1 MGRIGGAKMENVRI
15 LNRIV
20 EINIANVKY
29 ADIELS
35 GNTCF
40 VGTNNFGKTSL
51 QRAILFFY
59 SANSRGLGIAASQKT
74 FDEHYFRY
82 ENSYLI
88 YEIRTEEK
96 PFFVIVYRHNKLVF
110 RFVDAEYNPDFF
122 FNENDEALKIKEVI
136 AGFDKRGIYVSN
148 QIDTFERYRNI
159 LYGTETDKQLSKF
172 YLLKGNEKYQNIP
185 KSITNVFLSS
195 KSSVDSRF
203 IKDFIANSLTN
214 ESSSIKL
221 EQVERQLR
229 QFNEKYSDI
238 ETYLKKESQQL
249 MELIDKKYD
258 QVHMLKGAQM
268 EMADKLGSSLR
279 YAETQNETIIK
290 ASREKEEELERLAE
304 GNDEQKIR
312 LEEKQKDIR
321 EEIGYYDKS
330 IREANKKLKEY
341 KELNIEQAVEKNSE
355 RDKLQVEL
363 NIARREY
370 ESLTS
375 NVQSI
380 EMKYSSLIEQLRNDK
395 TAYINKINS
404 RTSEIFNHY
413 NELQLLQKNEY
424 NKKDN
429 ELKQKREDALLELN
443 AEVTSKQIEFN
454 ELKAEEKV
462 IRNTRFY
469 ENEIKAHEQEL
480 ADLRAINYKNKS
492 ERAIKANLVQSNQKE
507 WEALEQ
513 KLKTALSHQIQNT
526 NNEIIRVKTEI
537 KAIEDKL
544 NVQHDALYGYLEKN
558 VKDWQNTIGKVVNE
572 DLLFR
577 TDLNPSLNT
586 EKGVSL
592 YGINLQLDDVQVVS
606 KSIEGYQ
613 FEKNERLAIIRDLEE
628 SLNQYQGTNNEE
640 KMLAADKFGKQLG
653 ELKEELKVLDY
664 SLELAEKREKKL
676 IIELED
682 WKQRAS
688 KEVEESLS
696 GNKQKL
702 ALIEEEL
709 SILTKK
715 KNNLLNDFN
724 IQLDKLKAFNDERL
738 LDLKTRQEEEISEL
752 EVEKKNQ
759 VKEYEEKETQ
769 LSSEKESNF
778 KEKGVDSKEIKRI
791 DARIKEVQEALKEI
805 EQYSQLVNDYL
816 KDKRDIF
823 DKLPDFIQKKEEFV
837 KTAND
842 LTAELEE
849 LARKY
854 NIKRME
860 LNKQKRAFDE
870 ELIEFNNGINYF
882 TKNFRETPVYNK
894 YADIIE
900 RAEPKK
906 TNYSVMDLCT
916 QLLKNDSHF
925 NEEYTA
931 FQRYVN
937 EFAGK
942 FRLENHFNFIIRND
956 ATQGEYERFAQNL
969 RSFINENKIE
979 LSIAETAT
987 QIGLVTDSI
996 ATKVKELSGQKDKI
1010 QHIITLIAEDFKKA
1024 EFEESKL
1031 IEFIKIRLE
1040 DSENKVY
1047 KLLKRIQEFREE
1059 NGLVY
1064 NEGLFNTDFATHKN
1078 KEISNRAVKLLE
1090 QLRSAIKEQEQE
1102 EIRLQDL
1109 FELRFNIKEGMNETG
1124 WTHKIDSIGSTGTD
1138 ILVKAII
1145 YITLLHVFIKESSHR
1160 SSSDFKVHCIID
1172 EVGQISAHYLRELL
1186 RFAKNRNIMMI
1197 NGLPN
1202 KSGLE
1207 AHYKFTYQFRREE
1220 NNNVRIFP
1228 SIVTEVEA

>member
-1 MGRIGGAKMENVRI
+1 MENNCRI

-20 EINIANVKY
+20 EINISNVKY

-59 SANSRGLGIAASQKT
+59 SANSRGLGISASQKP
-74 FDEHYFRY
+74 FEEHYFRY

-88 YEIRTEEK
+88 YEISTEDK
-96 PFFVIVYRHNKLVF
+96 SFFVIVYRHNKIVF
-110 RFVDAEYNPDFF
+110 RFVDAPFDPDFF
-122 FNENDEALKIKEVI
+122 FTANDEAMKIKEIVS
-136 AGFDKRGIYVSN
+136 GLEKKGIYISN

-159 LYGTETDKQLSKF
+159 IFGTETDKQLSKF
-172 YLLKGNEKYQNIP
+172 HLLKGNEKYQNIP

-203 IKDFIANSLTN
+203 IKDFIANSLTTEN
-214 ESSSIKL
+214 SSIKL

-238 ETYLKKESQQL
+238 ETYLKKESVQL
-249 MELIDKKYD
+249 IELIDKKYD

-279 YAETQNETIIK
+279 FAETQNESIRE
-290 ASREKEEELERLAE
+290 ASKLKEEELVQLETTF
-304 GNDEQKIR
+304 EQTKDNI
-312 LEEKQKDIR
+312 ENKQNDIR
-321 EEIGYYDKS
+321 EEIGYYDRT
-330 IREANKKLKEY
+330 IRESNKKLKDY
-341 KELNIEQAVEKNSE
+341 KDKNIEEAVVKNQEREK
-355 RDKLQVEL
+355 LVVEM

-375 NVQSI
+375 NVASI
-380 EMKYSSLIEQLRNDK
+380 ELKYSSLIEQLRNDK
-395 TAYINKINS
+395 SAYVNKINT

-413 NELQLLQKNEY
+413 NELQLLQKNEF
-424 NKKDN
+424 NKRDA
-429 ELKQKREDALLELN
+429 ELKQKREESLIELN
-443 AEVTSKQIEFN
+443 SEATAKQIEFN
-454 ELKAEEKV
+454 QMKSEEKV
-462 IRNTRFY
+462 IRSTRFY
-469 ENEIKAHEQEL
+469 EQEIKNIENEL
-480 ADLRAINYKNKS
+480 AELRAVSYKNKS
-492 ERAIKANLVQSNQKE
+492 ERAIKQNMAQTIQRE
-507 WEALEQ
+507 WENIEI
-513 KLKTALSHQIQNT
+513 KLKTALT
-526 NNEIIRVKTEI
+526 NRVNQTNIEIINLKTEI
-537 KAIEDKL
+537 KDIEQKL
-544 NVQHDALYGYLEKN
+544 DIQNDAFYGFLEKN
-558 VKDWQNTIGKVVNE
+558 VKNWHQNIGKVVNE
-572 DLLFR
+572 KLLFR
-577 TDLNPSLNT
+577 TDISPQLKKET
-586 EKGVSL
+586 IDTL
-592 YGINLQLDDVQVVS
+592 YGISLNLEPVEIVS
-606 KSIEGYQ
+606 KSIEEYQ
-613 FEKNERLAIIRDLEE
+613 FDKNERLAQIRDLEE
-628 SLNQYQGTNNEE
+628 SLTQFQTANSEE
-640 KMLAADKFGKQLG
+640 KMLAADKYGKSLG
-653 ELKEELKVLDY
+653 EMKEDSKVLSY
-664 SLELAEKREKKL
+664 SLELSDKREQKL
-676 IIELED
+676 GAELED
-682 WKQRAS
+682 WNLKAG
-688 KEVEESLS
+688 KEIEDSLS
-696 GNKQKL
+696 GNRQRL
-702 ALIEEEL
+702 NIIEEEL
-709 SILTKK
+709 SIFNKK
-715 KNNLLNDFN
+715 KNNLIEDFN
-724 IQLDKLKAFNDERL
+724 KQLDKLKNYNDDRL
-738 LDLKTRQEEEISEL
+738 KDLKEKQETEISKI

-759 VKEYEEKETQ
+759 VKEFELKEEQ
-769 LSSEKESNF
+769 LSKEKDSNF
-778 KEKGVDSKEIKRI
+778 KKKGVDSKQIKIIEDKMKEI
-791 DARIKEVQEALKEI
+791 QLLLKDI
-805 EQYSQLVNDYL
+805 EQYSQIISDYL
-816 KDKRDIF
+816 KDKREVF
-823 DKLPDFIQKKEEFV
+823 DKLPDMIQKKEEFV
-837 KTAND
+837 KSNND
-842 LTAELEE
+842 LSIQLEDVTA
-849 LARKY
+849 KY
-854 NIKRME
+854 NLKRME
-860 LNKQKRAFDE
+860 LNKQKRTFDE
-870 ELIEFNNGINYF
+870 ELINFNNGINFY
-882 TKNFRETPVYNK
+882 TNNFRETPVYTK
-894 YADIIE
+894 YSDIIE
-900 RAEPKK
+900 RAEAKR
-906 TNYSVMDLCT
+906 TNYNILDLCT

-925 NEEYTA
+925 NEEYGA

-942 FRLENHFNFIIRND
+942 FRIDNHFNFIIRND
-956 ATQGEYERFAQNL
+956 ASQGEYERFAQNL

-1040 DSENKVY
+1040 ESDNKVY

-1064 NEGLFNTDFATHKN
+1064 NEGLFNTDFATGQKR
-1078 KEISNRAVKLLE
+1078 EISGKAVKLLE
-1090 QLRSAIKEQEQE
+1090 QLRNAIKEQEQE

-1109 FELRFNIKEGMNETG
+1109 FELKFNIKEGMNETG

-1160 SSSDFKVHCIID
+1160 SSKDFKVHCIID
-1172 EVGQISAHYLRELL
+1172 EVGQISSHYLRELL

-1207 AHYKFTYQFRREE
+1207 SHYKYTYQFRREE

>member
-1 MGRIGGAKMENVRI
+1 MENNCRI

-29 ADIELS
+29 TDLELN

-59 SANSRGLGIAASQKT
+59 SANTRGLGISSSQKP
-74 FDEHYFRY
+74 FEEHYFKF
-82 ENSYLI
+82 ENSFLI
-88 YEIRTEEK
+88 YEIRTEHK

-110 RFVDAEYNPDFF
+110 RFVDAAYNPDFF
-122 FNENDEALKIKEVI
+122 FNENDEALKIKEI
-136 AGFDKRGIYVSN
+136 LAGLDKRGIFFSQ

-195 KSSVDSRF
+195 KSSIDSRF
-203 IKDFIANSLTN
+203 IKDFIANSLTTDT
-214 ESSSIKL
+214 SSIKL
-221 EQVERQLR
+221 EQVDRQLR
-229 QFNEKYSDI
+229 QFNEKYTDI
-238 ETYLKKESQQL
+238 ETFLKKESQQL
-249 MELIDKKYD
+249 IEFIDKKYD
-258 QVHMLKGAQM
+258 QVHMLKGQQM

-279 YAETQNETIIK
+279 YAETQNETVIK
-290 ASREKEEELERLAE
+290 ASQAKQEELDKLTENYE
-304 GNDEQKIR
+304 EQKTH
-312 LEEKQKDIR
+312 LEEKQKDVR

-341 KELNIEQAVEKNSE
+341 KEKNIEAAVEKNTE
-355 RDKLQVEL
+355 REKLQVEL

-370 ESLTS
+370 ETLTS

-380 EMKYSSLIEQLRNDK
+380 EMKYSALIEQLRNDK
-395 TAYINKINS
+395 TAYINKVNS
-404 RTSEIFNHY
+404 KTSEIFNHY

-424 NKKDN
+424 SKKETD
-429 ELKQKREDALLELN
+429 LKQKREEALNELG
-443 AEVTSKQIEFN
+443 AEVTAKQIEYN

-469 ENEIKAHEQEL
+469 ENEIKAQETEL

-492 ERAIKANLVQSNQKE
+492 ELAIKTNLVQTNQKE
-507 WEALEQ
+507 WENLEN
-513 KLKTALSHQIQNT
+513 KLKTSLSNQIQKT
-526 NNEIIRVKTEI
+526 NNEIIRVKAEI

-558 VKDWQNTIGKVVNE
+558 VKDWHTTIGKVVNE

-577 TDLNPSLNT
+577 TDLNPTLTDN
-586 EKGVSL
+586 KDVSL
-592 YGINLQLDDVQVVS
+592 YGVSLKLDDVQVVS
-606 KSIEGYQ
+606 KSIEEYQ

-628 SLNQYQGTNNEE
+628 SLNQFQVSTNEE

-653 ELKEELKVLDY
+653 ELKEDIKVLSY

-676 IIELED
+676 ILELED
-682 WKQRAS
+682 WKQRANT
-688 KEVEESLS
+688 EIEEALT
-696 GNKQKL
+696 GNRQKL
-702 ALIEEEL
+702 VIVEEEL
-709 SILTKK
+709 AVLNKR
-715 KNNLLNDFN
+715 KNTLLNDFN
-724 IQLDKLKAFNDERL
+724 EQFDKLKTFSEERIA
-738 LDLKTRQEEEISEL
+738 DLKNRQETEISEL

-759 VKEYEEKETQ
+759 VKEYEEKEAQ
-769 LSSEKESNF
+769 LSSEKETNF
-778 KEKGVDSKEIKRI
+778 KAKGVDSKEIKKI
-791 DARIKEVQEALKEI
+791 DARIKELQEALKEI
-805 EQYSQLVNDYL
+805 EQYAQLVNDYL

-842 LTAELEE
+842 LTTEIEE
-849 LARKY
+849 IARKY
-854 NIKRME
+854 NVKRME
-860 LNKQKRAFDE
+860 LNKQKRAYEE

-882 TKNFRETPVYNK
+882 TKNFRETPVFNK

-942 FRLENHFNFIIRND
+942 YRLENHFNFIIRND

-969 RSFINENKIE
+969 RSFVNENKIQ

-987 QIGLVTDSI
+987 QISLVTESI

-1010 QHIITLIAEDFKKA
+1010 QHIISLIAEDFKKA

-1031 IEFIKIRLE
+1031 IEYIKIRLE
-1040 DSENKVY
+1040 DSDNKVY

-1059 NGLVY
+1059 NGLIY
-1064 NEGLFNTDFATHKN
+1064 NEGLFNTDFSTHKN
-1078 KEISNRAVKLLE
+1078 REISTRAVKLLD
-1090 QLRSAIKEQEQE
+1090 QLRTAIKEQEQE

-1109 FELRFNIKEGMNETG
+1109 FELKFNIKEGLNETG

-1186 RFAKNRNIMMI
+1186 RFAKARNIMMI

-1207 AHYKFTYQFRREE
+1207 SHYKYTYQFKREE

>member
-1 MGRIGGAKMENVRI
+1 MENNCRI

-59 SANSRGLGIAASQKT
+59 SANSRGLGISASQKP
-74 FDEHYFRY
+74 FEEHYFRY

-88 YEIRTEEK
+88 YEIATEDK
-96 PFFVIVYRHNKLVF
+96 SFFVMAYRHNKLVF
-110 RFVDAEYNPDFF
+110 RFVDSPYNPDFF
-122 FNENDEALKIKEVI
+122 FTANDEAMKIKEII
-136 AGFDKRGIYVSN
+136 ANLEKRGVYISN

-159 LYGTETDKQLSKF
+159 IYGTETDKQLAKF
-172 YLLKGNEKYQNIP
+172 HLLKGNEKYQNIP

-203 IKDFIANSLTN
+203 IKDFIANSLTT

-229 QFNEKYSDI
+229 QFNEKYTDI

-249 MELIDKKYD
+249 IEMIDKKYD

-279 YAETQNETIIK
+279 FAETQNEAI
-290 ASREKEEELERLAE
+290 REAAKKKEEELDKLT
-304 GNDEQKIR
+304 
-312 LEEKQKDIR
+312 EEHEALKDNIESKQNDIR
-321 EEIGYYDKS
+321 EEIGYYDRT
-330 IREANKKLKEY
+330 IRDANKKLKAY
-341 KELNIEQAVEKNSE
+341 KEQNVEEALEKNQE
-355 RDKLQVEL
+355 REKLQVEL

-375 NVQSI
+375 NVASI

-413 NELQLLQKNEY
+413 SELQLLQKNEY
-424 NKKDN
+424 NKRDSD
-429 ELKQKREDALLELN
+429 LKQKRDESFGEVN
-443 AEVTSKQIEFN
+443 AEITAKQIEFN
-454 ELKAEEKV
+454 ELKSEEKV
-462 IRNTRFY
+462 IRTTRFY
-469 ENEIKAHEQEL
+469 EQEIKDLESEL
-480 ADLRAINYKNKS
+480 AELRAVSYKNKS
-492 ERAIKANLVQSNQKE
+492 ERAIKQNMVQTLQRE
-507 WEALEQ
+507 WEALEV
-513 KLKTALSHQIQNT
+513 KLKTSLSNRVNQT
-526 NNEIIRVKTEI
+526 NNEIIKIKNEI
-537 KAIEDKL
+537 KDIETKL
-544 NVQHDALYGYLEKN
+544 NVQHDAFYGFLEKN
-558 VKDWQNTIGKVVNE
+558 VKNWHNTIGKVVNE
-572 DLLFR
+572 KLLFR
-577 TDLNPSLNT
+577 TDITPEIKQET
-586 EKGVSL
+586 ADTL
-592 YGINLQLDDVQVVS
+592 YGISLNLETVEVVS
-606 KSIEGYQ
+606 KSIEEYQ
-613 FEKNERLAIIRDLEE
+613 FEKNERTAQIRDLEE
-628 SLNQYQGTNNEE
+628 SLNAFQTANNEE

-653 ELKEELKVLDY
+653 EMKEDVKVLTY
-664 SLELAEKREKKL
+664 SLELADKREHKL
-676 IIELED
+676 GSELEE
-682 WKQRAS
+682 WRHKAGI
-688 KEVEESLS
+688 EVEQSLT
-696 GNKQKL
+696 GNRQRL
-702 ALIEEEL
+702 NIIEEEL
-709 SILTKK
+709 AILNKK
-715 KNNLLNDFN
+715 KNNLVNDFTN
-724 IQLDKLKAFNDERL
+724 QFEKLKVFNEERL
-738 LDLKTRQEEEISEL
+738 AELKERQETEISEL

-759 VKEYEEKETQ
+759 VKDYEDKEDQLSKEKET
-769 LSSEKESNF
+769 NF
-778 KEKGVDSKEIKRI
+778 KSKGVDAKQLKNVESRMKEIT
-791 DARIKEVQEALKEI
+791 EALKEI
-805 EQYSQLVNDYL
+805 EQYAQIVSDYL
-816 KDKRDIF
+816 KDKREIF
-823 DKLPDFIQKKEEFV
+823 DKMPDFIQKKEEFV
-837 KTAND
+837 KSNND
-842 LTAELEE
+842 LTTQVEDAT
-849 LARKY
+849 RKY
-854 NIKRME
+854 NTKRME

-870 ELIEFNNGINYF
+870 ELIDFNNGINFYSN
-882 TKNFRETPVYNK
+882 NFRETPVYTK
-894 YADIIE
+894 YSDIIE
-900 RAEPKK
+900 RAEPKR
-906 TNYSVMDLCT
+906 TNYNIMDLCT

-925 NEEYTA
+925 NEEYGA

-942 FRLENHFNFIIRND
+942 FKLDNHFNFVIRND
-956 ATQGEYERFAQNL
+956 ASQGEYERFAQNL

-1040 DSENKVY
+1040 ESDNKVY
-1047 KLLKRIQEFREE
+1047 RLLKRVQEFREE

-1064 NEGLFNTDFATHKN
+1064 NEGLFNTDFATGQKR
-1078 KEISNRAVKLLE
+1078 EISGRAVKLLD
-1090 QLRSAIKEQEQE
+1090 QLSSAIKEQEQE

-1109 FELRFNIKEGMNETG
+1109 FELKFNIKEGMNETG

-1207 AHYKFTYQFRREE
+1207 SHYKYTYQFRREE

>member
-1 MGRIGGAKMENVRI
+1 MENNCRI

-20 EINIANVKY
+20 EINISNVKY

-59 SANSRGLGIAASQKT
+59 SANSRGLGISASQKP
-74 FDEHYFRY
+74 FEEHYFRY

-88 YEIRTEEK
+88 YEIATEDK
-96 PFFVIVYRHNKLVF
+96 SFFVMVYRHNKLVF
-110 RFVDAEYNPDFF
+110 RFVDAPFDPDFF
-122 FNENDEALKIKEVI
+122 FTANDEAMKIKEII
-136 AGFDKRGIYVSN
+136 ANLEKRGIYISN

-159 LYGTETDKQLSKF
+159 IYGTETDKQLSKF
-172 YLLKGNEKYQNIP
+172 HLLKGNEKYQNIP

-203 IKDFIANSLTN
+203 IKDFIANSLTS

-238 ETYLKKESQQL
+238 ETYLKKESSQL
-249 MELIDKKYD
+249 IEMIDKKYD

-279 YAETQNETIIK
+279 FAETQNESIRD
-290 ASREKEEELERLAE
+290 ASKKKEEELEVLTSE
-304 GNDEQKIR
+304 HETTKENIES
-312 LEEKQKDIR
+312 KQNDIR
-321 EEIGYYDKS
+321 EEIGYYDRT
-330 IREANKKLKEY
+330 IRDANKKLKVY
-341 KELNIEQAVEKNSE
+341 KDQNVEQALEKNQE
-355 RDKLQVEL
+355 REKLQVEL

-375 NVQSI
+375 NVASI
-380 EMKYSSLIEQLRNDK
+380 EMKYSTLIEQLRNDK

-424 NKKDN
+424 NKRDS
-429 ELKQKREDALLELN
+429 ELKQKRDEGIN
-443 AEVTSKQIEFN
+443 EVGTEITAKQIEFN
-454 ELKAEEKV
+454 ELKSEEKV
-462 IRNTRFY
+462 IRTTRFY
-469 ENEIKAHEQEL
+469 EQEIKDLESEL
-480 ADLRAINYKNKS
+480 AELRAVSYKNKS
-492 ERAIKANLVQSNQKE
+492 ERAIKQNMVQTLQRE
-507 WEALEQ
+507 WEALEV
-513 KLKTALSHQIQNT
+513 KLKTSLSNRVNQT
-526 NNEIIRVKTEI
+526 NNEIIKIKNEI
-537 KAIEDKL
+537 KDIEAKL
-544 NVQHDALYGYLEKN
+544 NVQHDAFYGFLEKN
-558 VKDWQNTIGKVVNE
+558 VKNWHNTIGKVVNE
-572 DLLFR
+572 KLLFR
-577 TDLNPSLNT
+577 TDITPELKQET
-586 EKGVSL
+586 ADTL
-592 YGINLQLDDVQVVS
+592 YGISLNLETVDVVS
-606 KSIEGYQ
+606 KSIEEYQ
-613 FEKNERLAIIRDLEE
+613 FEKNERLVQIRDLEE
-628 SLNQYQGTNNEE
+628 ALNVFQTANNEE

-653 ELKEELKVLDY
+653 EMKEDVKVLTY
-664 SLELAEKREKKL
+664 SLELADKREHKL
-676 IIELED
+676 GSELEE
-682 WKQRAS
+682 WRS
-688 KEVEESLS
+688 KAGIEVEQSLT
-696 GNKQKL
+696 GNRQRL
-702 ALIEEEL
+702 NLIEEEL
-709 SILTKK
+709 AILTKK

-724 IQLDKLKAFNDERL
+724 NQFDKLKAYNEERL
-738 LDLKTRQEEEISEL
+738 AELKERQETEISEL

-759 VKEYEEKETQ
+759 VKEFENKEDELSKEKETNYK
-769 LSSEKESNF
+769 S
-778 KEKGVDSKEIKRI
+778 KGVDSKQLKIVENRMKEI
-791 DARIKEVQEALKEI
+791 QEALKEI
-805 EQYSQLVNDYL
+805 EQYAQIISDYL
-816 KDKRDIF
+816 KDKREIF

-837 KTAND
+837 KSNND
-842 LTAELEE
+842 LTLQLEE
-849 LARKY
+849 TMRKY
-854 NIKRME
+854 TAKRLE
-860 LNKQKRAFDE
+860 LNKQKKAFDE
-870 ELIEFNNGINYF
+870 ELIDFNNGINFYSN
-882 TKNFRETPVYNK
+882 NFRETPVYTK
-894 YADIIE
+894 YSDIIE
-900 RAEPKK
+900 RAEAKR
-906 TNYSVMDLCT
+906 TNYNIMDLCT

-925 NEEYTA
+925 NEEYGA

-942 FRLENHFNFIIRND
+942 FRIDNHFNFVIRND
-956 ATQGEYERFAQNL
+956 ASQGEYERFAQNL

-1040 DSENKVY
+1040 ESDNKVY

-1064 NEGLFNTDFATHKN
+1064 NEGLFNTDFATGQKR
-1078 KEISNRAVKLLE
+1078 EISGRAVKLLE

-1109 FELRFNIKEGMNETG
+1109 FELKFNIKEGMNETG

-1160 SSSDFKVHCIID
+1160 SSKDFKVHCIID

-1207 AHYKFTYQFRREE
+1207 SHYKYTYQFRREE

>member
-1 MGRIGGAKMENVRI
+1 MENCRI

-20 EINIANVKY
+20 QINIANVKY
-29 ADIELS
+29 TDLELS

-59 SANSRGLGIAASQKT
+59 SANTRGLGISPSQKP
-74 FDEHYFRY
+74 FEEHYFKF

-88 YEIRTEEK
+88 YEIRTEDK

-110 RFVDAEYNPDFF
+110 RFIDAEYNPDFF
-122 FNENDEALKIKEVI
+122 FNENDEALKIKEVL
-136 AGFDKRGIYVSN
+136 AGLDKRGIFFSG

-159 LYGTETDKQLSKF
+159 IFGTETDKQLSKF
-172 YLLKGNEKYQNIP
+172 HLLKGNEKYQNIP

-195 KSSVDSRF
+195 KSSIDSRF
-203 IKDFIANSLTN
+203 IKDFIANSLSTEN
-214 ESSSIKL
+214 SSIKL

-238 ETYLKKESQQL
+238 ETYLKKETQQL
-249 MELIDKKYD
+249 IEFIDKKYD

-279 YAETQNETIIK
+279 YAETQNENVIK
-290 ASREKEEELERLAE
+290 ASQAKQEELENLTDAHE
-304 GNDEQKIR
+304 EQKIV
-312 LEEKQKDIR
+312 LEEKQKDVR
-321 EEIGYYDKS
+321 EEIGYYDRT

-341 KELNIEQAVEKNSE
+341 KEKNIEEAVEKNAE
-355 RDKLQVEL
+355 REKLQVEY

-380 EMKYSSLIEQLRNDK
+380 EMKYSSLVEQLRNDK

-413 NELQLLQKNEY
+413 NELQLLQKNEF
-424 NKKDN
+424 NKKDV
-429 ELKQKREDALLELN
+429 ELKQRREDALSELN

-469 ENEIKAHEQEL
+469 ETEIKAQESEL

-492 ERAIKANLVQSNQKE
+492 ELAIKTNLVQSNQKE
-507 WEALEQ
+507 WESLEL
-513 KLKTALSHQIQNT
+513 KLKTSLSNQIQKT
-526 NNEIIRVKTEI
+526 NNEIIRLKTEI
-537 KAIEDKL
+537 KTIEEKL

-558 VKDWQNTIGKVVNE
+558 VKDWHTTIGKVVNE
-572 DLLFR
+572 ELLFR
-577 TDLNPSLNT
+577 TDLNPT
-586 EKGVSL
+586 KVEDKGVLSM
-592 YGINLQLDDVQVVS
+592 YGISLKLDDVNVVS
-606 KSIEGYQ
+606 KTIEEYQ
-613 FEKNERLAIIRDLEE
+613 FEKNERLAQIRDLEE
-628 SLNQYQGTNNEE
+628 ALNQFQGTNNEE

-653 ELKEELKVLDY
+653 ELKEDLKVLTY

-676 IIELED
+676 ILELED
-682 WKQRAS
+682 WRQRAS
-688 KEVEESLS
+688 KEVEEALT
-696 GNKQKL
+696 GNKQKVNI
-702 ALIEEEL
+702 IEEEL
-709 SILTKK
+709 AILNKR

-724 IQLDKLKAFNDERL
+724 AQLDKLKVFNEERL
-738 LDLKTRQEEEISEL
+738 ADLKGRQEAEISEL

-769 LSSEKESNF
+769 LSNEKESNF
-778 KEKGVDSKEIKRI
+778 KAKGVDSKEIKRI
-791 DARIKEVQEALKEI
+791 DARIKELQDALKEI
-805 EQYSQLVNDYL
+805 EQYSQIVNDYL
-816 KDKRDIF
+816 KDKREIF
-823 DKLPDFIQKKEEFV
+823 DKLPDLIQKKDEYV

-849 LARKY
+849 ISRKY

-860 LNKQKRAFDE
+860 LNKQKRAFEE

-882 TKNFRETPVYNK
+882 TKNFRETPVFNK
-894 YADIIE
+894 YADIID

-937 EFAGK
+937 EFSGK
-942 FRLENHFNFIIRND
+942 FRLDNHFNFIIRND

-1040 DSENKVY
+1040 ESDNKVY

-1078 KEISNRAVKLLE
+1078 REISNRAVKLLD
-1090 QLRSAIKEQEQE
+1090 QLRTAIKEQEQE

-1109 FELRFNIKEGMNETG
+1109 FELKFNIKEGLNETG

-1207 AHYKFTYQFRREE
+1207 AHYKYTYQFRREE

>member
-1 MGRIGGAKMENVRI
+1 MENSRI

-20 EINIANVKY
+20 EINISNVKY
-29 ADIELS
+29 TDIELS

-59 SANSRGLGIAASQKT
+59 SANSRGLGISASQKP
-74 FDEHYFRY
+74 FEEHYFRF
-82 ENSYLI
+82 ENSYLV
-88 YEIRTEEK
+88 YEIATEEK

-110 RFVDAEYNPDFF
+110 RFVDAAYNPDFF
-122 FNENDEALKIKEVI
+122 FTANDEAMKIKDIIGNLE
-136 AGFDKRGIYVSN
+136 KRGIYISN

-159 LYGTETDKQLSKF
+159 IYGTETDKQLSKF

-195 KSSVDSRF
+195 KSSIDSRF
-203 IKDFIANSLTN
+203 IKDFIANSLTTEN
-214 ESSSIKL
+214 SSIKL

-229 QFNEKYSDI
+229 QFNEKYTDI

-249 MELIDKKYD
+249 IELIDKKYD

-279 YAETQNETIIK
+279 FAETQNETIRE
-290 ASREKEEELERLAE
+290 ASKKKEEELEILTREHEEAKEL
-304 GNDEQKIR
+304 
-312 LEEKQKDIR
+312 LENKQNDIR
-321 EEIGYYDKS
+321 EEIGYYDRT
-330 IREANKKLKEY
+330 IREANKKLKDYEE
-341 KELNIEQAVEKNSE
+341 KNIDAAVEKNAE
-355 RDKLQVEL
+355 REKLQVEL

-375 NVQSI
+375 NVASI
-380 EMKYSSLIEQLRNDK
+380 ELKYTSLIEQLRNDK
-395 TAYINKINS
+395 NSYVNKINA

-413 NELQLLQKNEY
+413 NELQLLQKNEF
-424 NKKDN
+424 NKRDV
-429 ELKQKREDALLELN
+429 ELKQKRDEALNEVN
-443 AEVTSKQIEFN
+443 ADVTHKQIEFN
-454 ELKAEEKV
+454 ELKSEEKV

-469 ENEIKAHEQEL
+469 EQEIKALESEL
-480 ADLRAINYKNKS
+480 AELRALSYKNKS
-492 ERAIKANLVQSNQKE
+492 ERAIKQNMVTTIQRE
-507 WEALEQ
+507 WEALET
-513 KLKTALSHQIQNT
+513 KLKTALGNRVNQT
-526 NNEIIRVKTEI
+526 NGEINQLKNEIKEI
-537 KAIEDKL
+537 EGKL
-544 NVQHDALYGYLEKN
+544 NVQHDAFYGFLEKN
-558 VKDWQNTIGKVVNE
+558 VKNWHESIGKVVNE
-572 DLLFR
+572 KLLFR
-577 TDLNPSLNT
+577 TDIAPELKQET
-586 EKGVSL
+586 ADTL
-592 YGINLQLDDVQVVS
+592 YGISLNLGNVEVVS
-606 KSIEGYQ
+606 KSIEEYQ
-613 FEKNERLAIIRDLEE
+613 FEKNERLAMIRDLEE
-628 SLNQYQGTNNEE
+628 GLNTFQTNNNEE

-653 ELKEELKVLDY
+653 EMKEDVKVLSY
-664 SLELAEKREKKL
+664 SLELADKKEQKL
-676 IIELED
+676 NHELED
-682 WKQRAS
+682 WGGRAG
-688 KEVEESLS
+688 KEVEETLT
-696 GNKQKL
+696 GNRQRL
-702 ALIEEEL
+702 NIIEEEL
-709 SILTKK
+709 SILNKK
-715 KNNLLNDFN
+715 KNVLLNDFN
-724 IQLDKLKAFNDERL
+724 NQLEKLKKYNDERL
-738 LDLKTRQEEEISEL
+738 SELKEKQETEISEL
-752 EVEKKNQ
+752 EVEKKNR
-759 VKEYEEKETQ
+759 VKEFETKEEE
-769 LSSEKESNF
+769 LSKEKESNF
-778 KEKGVDSKEIKRI
+778 KDKGVDAKQLQEVEKRLKEL
-791 DARIKEVQEALKEI
+791 QTALKDI
-805 EQYSQLVNDYL
+805 EQYAQIISDYL
-816 KDKRDIF
+816 KDKREIF
-823 DKLPDFIQKKEEFV
+823 DKLPDLKQKKEEFV
-837 KTAND
+837 KNNND
-842 LTAELEE
+842 LAAQQDEAT
-849 LARKY
+849 RKF
-854 NIKRME
+854 NMRRME

-870 ELIEFNNGINYF
+870 ELIDFNNGINFYSN
-882 TKNFRETPVYNK
+882 NFRETPVYTK

-900 RAEPKK
+900 RAEAKR
-906 TNYSVMDLCT
+906 TNYNIMDLCT

-925 NEEYTA
+925 NEEYGA
-931 FQRYVN
+931 FQRYIN

-942 FRLENHFNFIIRND
+942 FRIENHFNFLIRND
-956 ATQGEYERFAQNL
+956 ASQGEYERFAQNL

-996 ATKVKELSGQKDKI
+996 ATKVKELSGQKEKI
-1010 QHIITLIAEDFKKA
+1010 QHIISLIAEDFKKA

-1040 DSENKVY
+1040 ESDNKVY

-1064 NEGLFNTDFATHKN
+1064 NEGLFNTDFATGQKR
-1078 KEISNRAVKLLE
+1078 EISGRAVKLLE
-1090 QLRSAIKEQEQE
+1090 QLRNAIKEQEQE

-1109 FELRFNIKEGMNETG
+1109 FELKFNIKEGMNETG

-1160 SSSDFKVHCIID
+1160 SSKDFKVHCIID

-1207 AHYKFTYQFRREE
+1207 SHYKYTYQFRREE

>member
-1 MGRIGGAKMENVRI
+1 VKKLATM
-15 LNRIV
+15 
-20 EINIANVKY
+20 IN
-29 ADIELS
+29 
-35 GNTCF
+35 
-40 VGTNNFGKTSL
+40 
-51 QRAILFFY
+51 
-59 SANSRGLGIAASQKT
+59 
-74 FDEHYFRY
+74 
-82 ENSYLI
+82 
-88 YEIRTEEK
+88 
-96 PFFVIVYRHNKLVF
+96 
-110 RFVDAEYNPDFF
+110 RFVKP
-122 FNENDEALKIKEVI
+122 IK
-136 AGFDKRGIYVSN
+136 N
-148 QIDTFERYRNI
+148 ID
-159 LYGTETDKQLSKF
+159 
-172 YLLKGNEKYQNIP
+172 
-185 KSITNVFLSS
+185 
-195 KSSVDSRF
+195 
-203 IKDFIANSLTN
+203 
-214 ESSSIKL
+214 
-221 EQVERQLR
+221 
-229 QFNEKYSDI
+229 
-238 ETYLKKESQQL
+238 
-249 MELIDKKYD
+249 
-258 QVHMLKGAQM
+258 
-268 EMADKLGSSLR
+268 
-279 YAETQNETIIK
+279 
-290 ASREKEEELERLAE
+290 
-304 GNDEQKIR
+304 
-312 LEEKQKDIR
+312 
-321 EEIGYYDKS
+321 
-330 IREANKKLKEY
+330 
-341 KELNIEQAVEKNSE
+341 QAVEKHSDKE
-355 RDKLQVEL
+355 KLQVDL

-395 TAYINKINS
+395 TAYVNKINS
-404 RTSEIFNHY
+404 RTNEIFNHY
-413 NELQLLQKNEY
+413 NELQLLQKNEF

-429 ELKQKREDALLELN
+429 ELKQKREDALTDLN

-469 ENEIKAHEQEL
+469 ENEIKGQETEL
-480 ADLRAINYKNKS
+480 AELRAINYKNKS
-492 ERAIKANLVQSNQKE
+492 ERAIKTNLVQTNQKE
-507 WEALEQ
+507 WENLEQ
-513 KLKTALSHQIQNT
+513 KLKTASAHQVQKT
-526 NNEIIRVKTEI
+526 NNEIIRVKNEI
-537 KAIEDKL
+537 KAIEEKL

-558 VKDWQNTIGKVVNE
+558 VKDWHTTIGKVVNE

-577 TDLNPSLNT
+577 TDLDP
-586 EKGVSL
+586 KIIADKAFSL
-592 YGINLQLDDVQVVS
+592 YGVTLKLDDVGVVS
-606 KSIEGYQ
+606 KTIEEYQ
-613 FEKNERLAIIRDLEE
+613 FEKNERNALIRDLEE
-628 SLNQYQGTNNEE
+628 SLNQFQTSNNEE

-653 ELKEELKVLDY
+653 ELKEDLKVLNY
-664 SLELAEKREKKL
+664 SLELADKREKKL
-676 IIELED
+676 ILEIED

-688 KEVEESLS
+688 TEIEQSLS
-696 GNKQKL
+696 GNKQKINI
-702 ALIEEEL
+702 IEEEL
-709 SILTKK
+709 AILNKK

-724 IQLDKLKAFNDERL
+724 TQFDKLKIFNDERL
-738 LDLKTRQEEEISEL
+738 ADLKGRQETEISEL

-759 VKEYEEKETQ
+759 VKEYEEKESQ

-791 DARIKEVQEALKEI
+791 DARIKELQDALKEI
-805 EQYSQLVNDYL
+805 EQYSQVVNDYL

-823 DKLPDFIQKKEEFV
+823 DKLPDYVQKKEEYV

-842 LTAELEE
+842 LSTELEE
-849 LARKY
+849 IARKY

-894 YADIIE
+894 YVDIIE

-925 NEEYTA
+925 NEEYGA

-942 FRLENHFNFIIRND
+942 FRLENHFNFVIRND
-956 ATQGEYERFAQNL
+956 ASQGEYERFAQNL
-969 RSFINENKIE
+969 RSFINEAKIE

-1064 NEGLFNTDFATHKN
+1064 NEGLFNTDFATPHKN

-1160 SSSDFKVHCIID
+1160 SSTDFKVHCIID

-1207 AHYKFTYQFRREE
+1207 AHYKYTYQFRREE

>member
-1 MGRIGGAKMENVRI
+1 MDNCRI

-20 EINIANVKY
+20 QINIANVKY
-29 ADIELS
+29 TDLELS

-59 SANSRGLGIAASQKT
+59 SANTRGLGISPSQKP
-74 FDEHYFRY
+74 FDEHYFKF

-88 YEIRTEEK
+88 YEIRTEDK

-110 RFVDAEYNPDFF
+110 RFVDAEYSPDFF
-122 FNENDEALKIKEVI
+122 FNENDEALKIKDVI
-136 AGFDKRGIYVSN
+136 SGFDKRGVFYSG

-159 LYGTETDKQLSKF
+159 LYGTETDKSLTKF
-172 YLLKGNEKYQNIP
+172 HLLKGNEKYQNIP

-195 KSSVDSRF
+195 KSSIDSRF
-203 IKDFIANSLTN
+203 IKDFIAKSLTTEN
-214 ESSSIKL
+214 SSIKL
-221 EQVERQLR
+221 DQVDRQLR

-238 ETYLKKESQQL
+238 ETYLKKETQQL
-249 MELIDKKYD
+249 IEFIDKKYD

-279 YAETQNETIIK
+279 YAETQNETVIK
-290 ASREKEEELERLAE
+290 ASQAKQEELDKITETH
-304 GNDEQKIR
+304 DDQKMA
-312 LEEKQKDIR
+312 LEEKQKDVR
-321 EEIGYYDKS
+321 EEIGYYDRT

-341 KELNIEQAVEKNSE
+341 KEKNIDEAVGKNAE
-355 RDKLQVEL
+355 RDKLQVEY

-380 EMKYSSLIEQLRNDK
+380 EMKYASLVEQLRNDK
-395 TAYINKINS
+395 TAYVNKINS
-404 RTSEIFNHY
+404 KTSEIFNHY

-424 NKKDN
+424 SKKDV
-429 ELKQKREDALLELN
+429 ELKQKREEALTEIN
-443 AEVTSKQIEFN
+443 ADITTKQIEFN

-469 ENEIKAHEQEL
+469 ETEIKAQETEL

-492 ERAIKANLVQSNQKE
+492 ELAIKNNLVQSNQKE
-507 WEALEQ
+507 WENLELR
-513 KLKTALSHQIQNT
+513 LKTSLNNQIQIT

-537 KAIEDKL
+537 KVIEEKL

-558 VKDWQNTIGKVVNE
+558 VKDWHTTIGKVVNE
-572 DLLFR
+572 ELLFR
-577 TDLNPSLNT
+577 TDLNPSKVDD
-586 EKGVSL
+586 KGLSI
-592 YGINLQLDDVQVVS
+592 YGISLKLDDVKVVS
-606 KSIEGYQ
+606 KTIEEYQ

-628 SLNQYQGTNNEE
+628 SLNQFQGTNTEE

-653 ELKEELKVLDY
+653 ELKEDLKVLTY

-676 IIELED
+676 ILELED

-688 KEVEESLS
+688 KEVEESLT
-696 GNKQKL
+696 GNKQKVN
-702 ALIEEEL
+702 LIEEEL
-709 SILTKK
+709 AILNKK

-724 IQLDKLKAFNDERL
+724 TQLDKLKAFNDERL
-738 LDLKTRQEEEISEL
+738 ADLKGRQETEISEL

-759 VKEYEEKETQ
+759 VKEYEEKETE
-769 LSSEKESNF
+769 LSNEKETNF
-778 KEKGVDSKEIKRI
+778 KAKGVDSKEIKRI
-791 DARIKEVQEALKEI
+791 DTKIKELQEALKEI
-805 EQYSQLVNDYL
+805 DQYSQIVSDYL
-816 KDKRDIF
+816 KDKREIF
-823 DKLPDFIQKKEEFV
+823 DKLPDLVQKKDEYV

-842 LTAELEE
+842 LTNELEE
-849 LARKY
+849 ISRKF

-860 LNKQKRAFDE
+860 LNKQKRAFEE

-882 TKNFRETPVYNK
+882 TKNFRETPVFNK
-894 YADIIE
+894 YADIID

-925 NEEYTA
+925 NEEYTS

-937 EFAGK
+937 EFSGK
-942 FRLENHFNFIIRND
+942 FRIDNHFNFIIRND

-1024 EFEESKL
+1024 EFEQSKL

-1040 DSENKVY
+1040 ESDNKVY

-1078 KEISNRAVKLLE
+1078 REISNRAVKLLD
-1090 QLRSAIKEQEQE
+1090 QLRTAIKEQEQE

-1109 FELRFNIKEGMNETG
+1109 FELKFNIKEGLNETG

-1138 ILVKAII
+1138 VLVKAII
-1145 YITLLHVFIKESSHR
+1145 YITLLHVLIKESSHR
-1160 SSSDFKVHCIID
+1160 SSSDFRVHCIID

-1186 RFAKNRNIMMI
+1186 RFAKDRNIMMI

-1207 AHYKFTYQFRREE
+1207 AHYKYTYQFRREE

>member
-1 MGRIGGAKMENVRI
+1 MENCRI

-59 SANSRGLGIAASQKT
+59 SANSRGLGISSSQKP
-74 FDEHYFRY
+74 FEEHYFRY

-88 YEIRTEEK
+88 YEIATEEK

-110 RFVDAEYNPDFF
+110 RFVDAAYDPDMFF
-122 FNENDEALKIKEVI
+122 TANNDAMKIKEVI
-136 AGFDKRGIYVSN
+136 SNLEKRGVYISN

-159 LYGTETDKQLSKF
+159 IYGTETDKQLSKF
-172 YLLKGNEKYQNIP
+172 HLLKGNEKYQNIP

-195 KSSVDSRF
+195 KSSIDSRF
-203 IKDFIANSLTN
+203 IKDFIANSLTTEN
-214 ESSSIKL
+214 SSIKL

-229 QFNEKYSDI
+229 QFNEKYTDI
-238 ETYLKKESQQL
+238 ETFLKKESTQL
-249 MELIDKKYD
+249 VELIDKKYD

-279 YAETQNETIIK
+279 FAETQNESIRE
-290 ASREKEEELERLAE
+290 ASRKKEEELENLY
-304 GNDEQKIR
+304 NEQEQLKDNI
-312 LEEKQKDIR
+312 ENKQNDIR
-321 EEIGYYDKS
+321 EEIGYYDRT

-341 KELNIEQAVEKNSE
+341 KEKNIDAAVEKNAE
-355 RDKLQVEL
+355 REKLQVEL

-375 NVQSI
+375 NVASI
-380 EMKYSSLIEQLRNDK
+380 ELKYSSLIEQLRNDK
-395 TAYINKINS
+395 SAYINKINS

-424 NKKDN
+424 NKREAEIK
-429 ELKQKREDALLELN
+429 LKREEAIEEAN
-443 AEVTSKQIEFN
+443 AEVTQKQIEFN
-454 ELKAEEKV
+454 QLKSDEKV

-469 ENEIKAHEQEL
+469 ENEIKSLENEL
-480 ADLRAINYKNKS
+480 AELRAVSYKNKS
-492 ERAIKANLVQSNQKE
+492 ERAIKQNMVATLQRE
-507 WEALEQ
+507 WEALEL
-513 KLKTALSHQIQNT
+513 KLKTSLSNRINQT
-526 NNEIIRVKTEI
+526 NNEIIKVKNEI
-537 KAIEDKL
+537 REIEEKL
-544 NVQHDALYGYLEKN
+544 NVQHDAFYGYLEKN
-558 VKDWQNTIGKVVNE
+558 VKDWHQTIGKVVNE
-572 DLLFR
+572 KLLFR
-577 TDLNPSLNT
+577 TDLNPEKAETTANT
-586 EKGVSL
+586 L
-592 YGINLQLDDVQVVS
+592 YGISLNLEPVDVVS
-606 KSIEGYQ
+606 KSIEEYQ
-613 FEKNERLAIIRDLEE
+613 FEKNERLAQIRDLEE
-628 SLNQYQGTNNEE
+628 ALNQFQAANNEE
-640 KMLAADKFGKQLG
+640 KMLAADKYGKQLG
-653 ELKEELKVLDY
+653 EYKEDVKVLTY
-664 SLELAEKREKKL
+664 SLELADKREKKL
-676 IIELED
+676 ADELEE
-682 WKQRAS
+682 WKGKAG

-696 GNKQKL
+696 GNRQRL
-702 ALIEEEL
+702 NIIEEEL
-709 SILTKK
+709 SILNKK
-715 KNNLLNDFN
+715 KNNLLEDFN
-724 IQLDKLKAFNDERL
+724 KQLEKLKAYNDERIA
-738 LDLKTRQEEEISEL
+738 DLKNKQETEISEL

-759 VKEYEEKETQ
+759 VKEFENKEEELIKER
-769 LSSEKESNF
+769 EGNF
-778 KEKGVDSKEIKRI
+778 KNKGVDSKQLKQIENKT
-791 DARIKEVQEALKEI
+791 KELQEALKEI
-805 EQYSQLVNDYL
+805 EQYAQIVSDYL
-816 KDKRDIF
+816 KDKREIF
-823 DKLPDFIQKKEEFV
+823 DKLPDLIQKKEEFV
-837 KTAND
+837 KTNND
-842 LTAELEE
+842 LAAQLEE
-849 LARKY
+849 ATRKY
-854 NIKRME
+854 NLKRME

-870 ELIEFNNGINYF
+870 ELIEFNNGINFYSN
-882 TKNFRETPVYNK
+882 NFRETPVYVK

-900 RAEPKK
+900 RAEPKR
-906 TNYSVMDLCT
+906 TNYNIMDLCT

-925 NEEYTA
+925 NEEYGA

-942 FRLENHFNFIIRND
+942 FRIDNHFNFIIRND

-1010 QHIITLIAEDFKKA
+1010 QHIISLIAEDFKKA

-1040 DSENKVY
+1040 ESDNKVY

-1064 NEGLFNTDFATHKN
+1064 NEGLFNTDFATGSKR
-1078 KEISNRAVKLLE
+1078 EISTRAVKLLE

-1102 EIRLQDL
+1102 EIKLQDL
-1109 FELRFNIKEGMNETG
+1109 FELKFNIKEGMNETG

-1160 SSSDFKVHCIID
+1160 SSKDFKVHCIID

-1207 AHYKFTYQFRREE
+1207 SHYKYTYQFRREE

>member
-1 MGRIGGAKMENVRI
+1 MENNCRI

-20 EINIANVKY
+20 QINIANVKY
-29 ADIELS
+29 SDLELS

-59 SANSRGLGIAASQKT
+59 SANTRGLGISSSQKP
-74 FDEHYFRY
+74 FEEHYFKF

-88 YEIRTEEK
+88 YEIQTENK
-96 PFFVIVYRHNKLVF
+96 PFFVIIYRHNKLVF

-122 FNENDEALKIKEVI
+122 FNENDEAIKIKEVI
-136 AGFDKRGIYVSN
+136 SGLDKRGVFVSQ

-159 LYGTETDKQLSKF
+159 IYGTETDKVLSKF
-172 YLLKGNEKYQNIP
+172 HILKGNEKYQNIP

-195 KSSVDSRF
+195 KSSIDSRF
-203 IKDFIANSLTN
+203 IKDFIANSLTTEN
-214 ESSSIKL
+214 SSIKL

-238 ETYLKKESQQL
+238 ETYIKKDTQQL
-249 MELIDKKYD
+249 IEFIDKKYD

-279 YAETQNETIIK
+279 YAETQNETVIK
-290 ASREKEEELERLAE
+290 ASQDKQAELDRIIEI
-304 GNDEQKIR
+304 NDEQKTL
-312 LEEKQKDIR
+312 LEEKQKDVR
-321 EEIGYYDKS
+321 EEIGYYDRT
-330 IREANKKLKEY
+330 IREANKKLKDY
-341 KELNIEQAVEKNSE
+341 KEKNIEQAVDKNAEREKI
-355 RDKLQVEL
+355 QVEL

-380 EMKYSSLIEQLRNDK
+380 EMKFSSLIEQLRNDK
-395 TAYINKINS
+395 TAYVNKINS

-413 NELQLLQKNEY
+413 NELQLLQKNEF
-424 NKKDN
+424 NKKEA
-429 ELKQKREDALLELN
+429 ELKQKREDALLEIN
-443 AEVTSKQIEFN
+443 SEMTEKQIEFN

-469 ENEIKAHEQEL
+469 ETEIKAHETEL

-492 ERAIKANLVQSNQKE
+492 ELAIKTNLVQSNQKD
-507 WEALEQ
+507 WEALET
-513 KLKTALSHQIQNT
+513 KLKSSLSNQIQKT
-526 NNEIIRVKTEI
+526 NNEIIRIKTEI
-537 KAIEDKL
+537 KNIEEKL
-544 NVQHDALYGYLEKN
+544 NVQHNALYGYLEKN
-558 VKDWQNTIGKVVNE
+558 VKDWQHTIGKVVNE
-572 DLLFR
+572 ELLFR
-577 TDLNPSLNT
+577 TDLNPSLT
-586 EKGVSL
+586 EEQGLSLYGVSL
-592 YGINLQLDDVQVVS
+592 KLDDVKIVS
-606 KSIEGYQ
+606 KSIEEYQ

-628 SLNQYQGTNNEE
+628 SLNQFQTANNEE
-640 KMLAADKFGKQLG
+640 KMLAADKYGKQLG
-653 ELKEELKVLDY
+653 ELKEDLKVLTY

-676 IIELED
+676 ILELED
-682 WKQRAS
+682 WRQRAS
-688 KEVEESLS
+688 TEIEQSLS
-696 GNKQKL
+696 GNRQKL
-702 ALIEEEL
+702 NIIEEEL
-709 SILTKK
+709 SILNKK

-724 IQLDKLKAFNDERL
+724 LQFDQLKAFNNERL
-738 LDLKTRQEEEISEL
+738 ADLKSRQESEISEL

-759 VKEYEEKETQ
+759 VKEYEEKERE

-778 KEKGVDSKEIKRI
+778 KAKGVDSKEIGKI
-791 DARIKEVQEALKEI
+791 DARIKELQEVLKEI
-805 EQYSQLVNDYL
+805 DQYAQIVSDYL
-816 KDKRDIF
+816 KDKREIF
-823 DKLPDFIQKKEEFV
+823 DKLPDLIQKKDEYV
-837 KTAND
+837 KSAND

-849 LARKY
+849 ISRKY

-860 LNKQKRAFDE
+860 LNKQKRALEE

-882 TKNFRETPVYNK
+882 TKNFRETPVFNK
-894 YADIIE
+894 YADIID

-925 NEEYTA
+925 NEEYGA

-942 FRLENHFNFIIRND
+942 FRLDNHFNFIIRND

-969 RSFINENKIE
+969 RSFVNENKIE

-996 ATKVKELSGQKDKI
+996 ATKVRELSGQKDKI

-1040 DSENKVY
+1040 DSDNKVY

-1064 NEGLFNTDFATHKN
+1064 NEGLFNTDFATHKHR
-1078 KEISNRAVKLLE
+1078 EISNRAVKLLD
-1090 QLRSAIKEQEQE
+1090 QLRTAIKEQEQE

-1109 FELRFNIKEGMNETG
+1109 FELKFNIKEGLNETG

-1160 SSSDFKVHCIID
+1160 GSSDFKVHCIID

-1207 AHYKFTYQFRREE
+1207 AHYKYTYQFRREE

>member
-1 MGRIGGAKMENVRI
+1 MENNCRI

-29 ADIELS
+29 TDLELS

-59 SANSRGLGIAASQKT
+59 SANSRGLGIAPSQKP
-74 FDEHYFRY
+74 FDEHYFRN

-88 YEIRTEEK
+88 YEIRTEDK

-110 RFVDAEYNPDFF
+110 RFVDAEYSPDYF
-122 FNENDEALKIKEVI
+122 FNENDEALKMKDIV
-136 AGFDKRGIYVSN
+136 AGFDKRGIYISN
-148 QIDTFERYRNI
+148 QIDTFERYRNV

-195 KSSVDSRF
+195 KSSIDSRF
-203 IKDFIANSLTN
+203 IKDFIANSLTTEN
-214 ESSSIKL
+214 SSIKL

-238 ETYLKKESQQL
+238 ETYLKKETQQL
-249 MELIDKKYD
+249 IEFIDKKYD

-290 ASREKEEELERLAE
+290 ASREKEEEIEKLAE
-304 GNDEQKIR
+304 GNEEQKTH

-341 KELNIEQAVEKNSE
+341 KEKNIDQAVEKHSDKE
-355 RDKLQVEL
+355 KLQVDL

-395 TAYINKINS
+395 TAYVNKINS
-404 RTSEIFNHY
+404 RTNEIFNHY
-413 NELQLLQKNEY
+413 NELQLLQKNEF

-429 ELKQKREDALLELN
+429 ELKQKREDALTDLN

-469 ENEIKAHEQEL
+469 ENEIKGQETEL
-480 ADLRAINYKNKS
+480 AELRAINYKNKS
-492 ERAIKANLVQSNQKE
+492 ERAIKTNLVQTNQKE
-507 WEALEQ
+507 WENLEQ
-513 KLKTALSHQIQNT
+513 KLKTASAHQVQKT
-526 NNEIIRVKTEI
+526 NNEIIRVKNEI
-537 KAIEDKL
+537 KAIEEKL

-558 VKDWQNTIGKVVNE
+558 VKDWHTTIGKVVNE

-577 TDLNPSLNT
+577 TDLDP
-586 EKGVSL
+586 KIIADKAFSL
-592 YGINLQLDDVQVVS
+592 YGVTLKLDDVGVVS
-606 KSIEGYQ
+606 KTIEEYQ
-613 FEKNERLAIIRDLEE
+613 FEKNERNALIRDLEE
-628 SLNQYQGTNNEE
+628 SLNQFQTSNNEE

-653 ELKEELKVLDY
+653 ELKEDLKVLNY
-664 SLELAEKREKKL
+664 SLELADKREKKL
-676 IIELED
+676 ILEIED

-688 KEVEESLS
+688 TEIEQSLS
-696 GNKQKL
+696 GNKQKINI
-702 ALIEEEL
+702 IEEEL
-709 SILTKK
+709 AILNKK

-724 IQLDKLKAFNDERL
+724 TQFDKLKIFNDERL
-738 LDLKTRQEEEISEL
+738 ADLKGRQETEISEL

-759 VKEYEEKETQ
+759 VKEYEEKESQ

-791 DARIKEVQEALKEI
+791 DARIKELQDALKEI
-805 EQYSQLVNDYL
+805 EQYSQVVNDYL

-823 DKLPDFIQKKEEFV
+823 DKLPDYVQKKEEYV

-842 LTAELEE
+842 LSTELEE
-849 LARKY
+849 IARKY

-894 YADIIE
+894 YVDIIE

-925 NEEYTA
+925 NEEYGA

-942 FRLENHFNFIIRND
+942 FRLENHFNFVIRND
-956 ATQGEYERFAQNL
+956 ASQGEYERFAQNL
-969 RSFINENKIE
+969 RSFINEAKIE

-1064 NEGLFNTDFATHKN
+1064 NEGLFNTDFATPHKN

-1160 SSSDFKVHCIID
+1160 SSTDFKVHCIID

-1207 AHYKFTYQFRREE
+1207 AHYKYTYQFRREE

>member
-1 MGRIGGAKMENVRI
+1 MENNCRI

-29 ADIELS
+29 TDLELS

-59 SANSRGLGIAASQKT
+59 SANSRGLGIAPSQKP
-74 FDEHYFRY
+74 FDEHYFRN
-82 ENSYLI
+82 ENSYLV
-88 YEIRTEEK
+88 YEIRTEDK

-110 RFVDAEYNPDFF
+110 RFVDAEYSPDYF
-122 FNENDEALKIKEVI
+122 FNENDEALKMKDII
-136 AGFDKRGIYVSN
+136 AGFDKRGIYISN

-195 KSSVDSRF
+195 KSSIDSRF
-203 IKDFIANSLTN
+203 IKDFIANSLTTEN
-214 ESSSIKL
+214 SSIKL

-238 ETYLKKESQQL
+238 ETYLKKETQQL
-249 MELIDKKYD
+249 IEFIDKKYD

-290 ASREKEEELERLAE
+290 ASREKEEEIEKLAE
-304 GNDEQKIR
+304 ANDEQKTH

-341 KELNIEQAVEKNSE
+341 KDKNIDQAVEKNAE
-355 RDKLQVEL
+355 REKLQVDL

-380 EMKYSSLIEQLRNDK
+380 EMKYSSLIDQLRNDK
-395 TAYINKINS
+395 TAYVNKINS

-413 NELQLLQKNEY
+413 NELQLLQKNEF
-424 NKKDN
+424 NKKDA
-429 ELKQKREDALLELN
+429 ELKQKREDALTDLN

-469 ENEIKAHEQEL
+469 ENEIKAQETEL
-480 ADLRAINYKNKS
+480 AELRAINYKNKS
-492 ERAIKANLVQSNQKE
+492 ERAIKTNLVQTNQKE
-507 WEALEQ
+507 WENLEQ
-513 KLKTALSHQIQNT
+513 KLKTASAHQIQKT
-526 NNEIIRVKTEI
+526 NNEIIRVKNEI
-537 KAIEDKL
+537 KAIEEKL

-558 VKDWQNTIGKVVNE
+558 VKDWHTTIGKVVNE

-577 TDLNPSLNT
+577 TDLDP
-586 EKGVSL
+586 KIIADKAFSL
-592 YGINLQLDDVQVVS
+592 YGVTLKLDDVKVVS
-606 KSIEGYQ
+606 KTIEEYQ
-613 FEKNERLAIIRDLEE
+613 FEKNERNAIIRDLEE
-628 SLNQYQGTNNEE
+628 SLNQFQTSNNEE

-653 ELKEELKVLDY
+653 ELKEDLKVLNY
-664 SLELAEKREKKL
+664 SLELADKREKKL
-676 IIELED
+676 ILEIED

-688 KEVEESLS
+688 TEIEQSLS
-696 GNKQKL
+696 GNKQKINI
-702 ALIEEEL
+702 IEEEL
-709 SILTKK
+709 AILNKK

-724 IQLDKLKAFNDERL
+724 TQFDKLKIFNDERL
-738 LDLKTRQEEEISEL
+738 ADLKGRQETEISEL

-791 DARIKEVQEALKEI
+791 DARIKELQDALKEI
-805 EQYSQLVNDYL
+805 EQYSQVVNDYL

-823 DKLPDFIQKKEEFV
+823 DKLPDFIQKKEEYV

-842 LTAELEE
+842 LSTELEE
-849 LARKY
+849 IARKY

-894 YADIIE
+894 YVDIIE

-925 NEEYTA
+925 NEEYGA

-942 FRLENHFNFIIRND
+942 FRLENHFNFVIRND
-956 ATQGEYERFAQNL
+956 ASQGEYERFAQNL
-969 RSFINENKIE
+969 RSFINEAKIE

-1160 SSSDFKVHCIID
+1160 SSTDFKVHCIID

-1207 AHYKFTYQFRREE
+1207 AHYKYTYQFRREE

>member
-1 MGRIGGAKMENVRI
+1 MENNCRI

-29 ADIELS
+29 TDLELS

-59 SANSRGLGIAASQKT
+59 SANSRGLGIAPSQKP
-74 FDEHYFRY
+74 FDEHYFRN

-88 YEIRTEEK
+88 YEIRTEDK

-110 RFVDAEYNPDFF
+110 RFVDAEYSPDYF
-122 FNENDEALKIKEVI
+122 FNENDEALKMKDIV
-136 AGFDKRGIYVSN
+136 AGFDKRGIYISN
-148 QIDTFERYRNI
+148 QIDTFERYRNV

-195 KSSVDSRF
+195 KSSIDSRF
-203 IKDFIANSLTN
+203 IKDFIANSLTTEN
-214 ESSSIKL
+214 SSIKL

-238 ETYLKKESQQL
+238 ETYLKKETQQL
-249 MELIDKKYD
+249 IEFIDKKYD

-290 ASREKEEELERLAE
+290 ASREKEEEIEKLAE
-304 GNDEQKIR
+304 GNEEQKTH

-341 KELNIEQAVEKNSE
+341 KEKNIDQAVEKHSDKE
-355 RDKLQVEL
+355 KLQVDL

-395 TAYINKINS
+395 TAYVNKINS
-404 RTSEIFNHY
+404 RTNEIFNHY
-413 NELQLLQKNEY
+413 NELQLLQKNEF

-429 ELKQKREDALLELN
+429 ELKQKREDALTDLN

-469 ENEIKAHEQEL
+469 ENEIKGQETEL
-480 ADLRAINYKNKS
+480 AELRAINYKNKS
-492 ERAIKANLVQSNQKE
+492 ERAIKTNLVQTNQKE
-507 WEALEQ
+507 WENLEQ
-513 KLKTALSHQIQNT
+513 KLKTASAHQVQKT
-526 NNEIIRVKTEI
+526 NNEIIRVKNEI
-537 KAIEDKL
+537 KAIEEKL

-558 VKDWQNTIGKVVNE
+558 VKDWHTTIGKVVNE

-577 TDLNPSLNT
+577 TDLDP
-586 EKGVSL
+586 KIIADKAFSL
-592 YGINLQLDDVQVVS
+592 YGVTLKLDDVGVVS
-606 KSIEGYQ
+606 KTIEEYQ
-613 FEKNERLAIIRDLEE
+613 FEKNERNALIRDLEE
-628 SLNQYQGTNNEE
+628 SLNQFQTSNNEE

-653 ELKEELKVLDY
+653 ELKEDLKVLNY
-664 SLELAEKREKKL
+664 SLELADKREKKL
-676 IIELED
+676 ILEIED

-688 KEVEESLS
+688 TEIEQSLS
-696 GNKQKL
+696 GNKQKINI
-702 ALIEEEL
+702 IEEEL
-709 SILTKK
+709 AILNKK

-724 IQLDKLKAFNDERL
+724 TQFDKLKIFNDERL
-738 LDLKTRQEEEISEL
+738 ADL
-752 EVEKKNQ
+752 
-759 VKEYEEKETQ
+759 EEKESQ

-791 DARIKEVQEALKEI
+791 DARIKELQDALKEI
-805 EQYSQLVNDYL
+805 EQYSQVVNDYL

-823 DKLPDFIQKKEEFV
+823 DKLPDYVQKKEEYV

-842 LTAELEE
+842 LSTELEE
-849 LARKY
+849 IARKY

-894 YADIIE
+894 YVDIIE

-925 NEEYTA
+925 NEEYGA

-942 FRLENHFNFIIRND
+942 FRLENHFNFVIRND
-956 ATQGEYERFAQNL
+956 ASQGEYERFAQNL
-969 RSFINENKIE
+969 RSFINEAKIE

-1064 NEGLFNTDFATHKN
+1064 NEGLFNTDFATPHKN

-1160 SSSDFKVHCIID
+1160 SSTDFKVHCIID

-1207 AHYKFTYQFRREE
+1207 AHYKYTYQFRREE

>member
-1 MGRIGGAKMENVRI
+1 MENCRI

-59 SANSRGLGIAASQKT
+59 SANSRGLGISSSQKP
-74 FDEHYFRY
+74 FEEHYFRY

-88 YEIRTEEK
+88 YEIATEEK

-110 RFVDAEYNPDFF
+110 RFVDGAYDPDMFF
-122 FNENDEALKIKEVI
+122 TANNDAMKIKEVI
-136 AGFDKRGIYVSN
+136 SNLEKRGVYISN

-159 LYGTETDKQLSKF
+159 IYGTETDKQLSKF
-172 YLLKGNEKYQNIP
+172 HLLKGNEKYQNIP

-195 KSSVDSRF
+195 KSSIDSRF
-203 IKDFIANSLTN
+203 IKDFIANSLTTEN
-214 ESSSIKL
+214 SSIKL

-229 QFNEKYSDI
+229 QFNEKYTDI
-238 ETYLKKESQQL
+238 ETFLKKESTQL
-249 MELIDKKYD
+249 VELIDKKYD

-279 YAETQNETIIK
+279 FAETQNESIRE
-290 ASREKEEELERLAE
+290 ASRKKEEELEKLHAE
-304 GNDEQKIR
+304 Q
-312 LEEKQKDIR
+312 EELKDNIENKQNDIR
-321 EEIGYYDKS
+321 EEIGYYDRT

-341 KELNIEQAVEKNSE
+341 KEKNIDNAVEKNAE
-355 RDKLQVEL
+355 REKLQVEL

-375 NVQSI
+375 NVASI
-380 EMKYSSLIEQLRNDK
+380 ELKYSSLIEQLRNDK
-395 TAYINKINS
+395 SAYINKINS

-413 NELQLLQKNEY
+413 NELQLLQKNEF
-424 NKKDN
+424 N
-429 ELKQKREDALLELN
+429 KREAEIKLKREEAIEEAN
-443 AEVTSKQIEFN
+443 SEVTQKQIEFN
-454 ELKAEEKV
+454 QLKSDEKV

-469 ENEIKAHEQEL
+469 ETEIKSLENEL
-480 ADLRAINYKNKS
+480 AELRAVSYKNKS
-492 ERAIKANLVQSNQKE
+492 ERAIKQNMVATLQRE
-507 WEALEQ
+507 WEALEL
-513 KLKTALSHQIQNT
+513 KLKTSLTNRINQT
-526 NNEIIRVKTEI
+526 NNEIIKVKNEI
-537 KAIEDKL
+537 REIEEKL
-544 NVQHDALYGYLEKN
+544 NVQHDAFYGYLEKN
-558 VKDWQNTIGKVVNE
+558 VKDWHQTIGKVVNE
-572 DLLFR
+572 KLLFR
-577 TDLNPSLNT
+577 TDLNPEKAETTANT
-586 EKGVSL
+586 L
-592 YGINLQLDDVQVVS
+592 YGISLNLEPVDIVS
-606 KSIEGYQ
+606 KSIEEYQ
-613 FEKNERLAIIRDLEE
+613 FEKNERLAQIRDLEE
-628 SLNQYQGTNNEE
+628 ALNQFQAANNEE
-640 KMLAADKFGKQLG
+640 KMLAADKYGKQLG
-653 ELKEELKVLDY
+653 EYKEDVKVLTY
-664 SLELAEKREKKL
+664 SLELADKREKKL
-676 IIELED
+676 ADELEE
-682 WKQRAS
+682 WKGKAG

-696 GNKQKL
+696 GNRQRL
-702 ALIEEEL
+702 NIIEEEL
-709 SILTKK
+709 SILNKK
-715 KNNLLNDFN
+715 KNNLLEDFN
-724 IQLDKLKAFNDERL
+724 KQLEKLKAYNDERIA
-738 LDLKTRQEEEISEL
+738 DLKNKQETEISEL

-759 VKEYEEKETQ
+759 VKEFENKEEELIKER
-769 LSSEKESNF
+769 EGNF
-778 KEKGVDSKEIKRI
+778 KNKGVDSKQLKQIENKT
-791 DARIKEVQEALKEI
+791 KELQEALKEI
-805 EQYSQLVNDYL
+805 EQYAQIVSDYL
-816 KDKRDIF
+816 KDKREIF
-823 DKLPDFIQKKEEFV
+823 DKLPDLIQKKEEFV
-837 KTAND
+837 KTNND
-842 LTAELEE
+842 LAAQLEE
-849 LARKY
+849 STRKY

-870 ELIEFNNGINYF
+870 ELIEFNNGINFYSN
-882 TKNFRETPVYNK
+882 NFRETPVYVK

-900 RAEPKK
+900 RAEPKR
-906 TNYSVMDLCT
+906 TNYNIMDLCT

-925 NEEYTA
+925 NEEYGA

-942 FRLENHFNFIIRND
+942 FRIDNHFNFIIRND

-1010 QHIITLIAEDFKKA
+1010 QHIISLIAEDFKKA

-1040 DSENKVY
+1040 ESDNKVY

-1064 NEGLFNTDFATHKN
+1064 NEGLFNTDFATGSKR
-1078 KEISNRAVKLLE
+1078 EISTRAVKLLE

-1102 EIRLQDL
+1102 EIKLQDL
-1109 FELRFNIKEGMNETG
+1109 FELKFNIKEGMNETG

-1160 SSSDFKVHCIID
+1160 SSKDFKVHCIID

-1207 AHYKFTYQFRREE
+1207 SHYKYTYQFRREE

>member
-1 MGRIGGAKMENVRI
+1 MENNCRI

-29 ADIELS
+29 TDLELS

-59 SANSRGLGIAASQKT
+59 SANSRGLGIAPSQKP
-74 FDEHYFRY
+74 FDEHYFRN

-88 YEIRTEEK
+88 YEIRTEDK

-110 RFVDAEYNPDFF
+110 RFVDAEYSPDYF
-122 FNENDEALKIKEVI
+122 FNENDEALKIKDI
-136 AGFDKRGIYVSN
+136 AAGFDKRGIYISN
-148 QIDTFERYRNI
+148 QIDTFERYRNV

-195 KSSVDSRF
+195 KSSIDSRF
-203 IKDFIANSLTN
+203 IKDFIANSLTTEN
-214 ESSSIKL
+214 SSIKL

-238 ETYLKKESQQL
+238 ETYLKKETQQL
-249 MELIDKKYD
+249 IEFIDKKYD

-290 ASREKEEELERLAE
+290 ASREKEEEIEKLAE
-304 GNDEQKIR
+304 GNETQKTH

-341 KELNIEQAVEKNSE
+341 KEKNIDAAVEKNSE
-355 RDKLQVEL
+355 REKLQVDL

-395 TAYINKINS
+395 TAYVNKINS

-413 NELQLLQKNEY
+413 NELQLLQKNEF

-429 ELKQKREDALLELN
+429 ELKQKREEAITELN
-443 AEVTSKQIEFN
+443 SEVTSKQIEFN

-469 ENEIKAHEQEL
+469 ENEIKGQETEL
-480 ADLRAINYKNKS
+480 AELRAINYKNKS
-492 ERAIKANLVQSNQKE
+492 ERAIKTNLVQSNQKE
-507 WEALEQ
+507 WENLEQ
-513 KLKTALSHQIQNT
+513 KLKTASSVQVQKT
-526 NNEIIRVKTEI
+526 NNEIIRVKNEI
-537 KAIEDKL
+537 KAIEEKL

-558 VKDWQNTIGKVVNE
+558 VKDWHTTIGKVVNE
-572 DLLFR
+572 ELLFR
-577 TDLNPSLNT
+577 TDLDP
-586 EKGVSL
+586 KIIADKAFSL
-592 YGINLQLDDVQVVS
+592 YGVTLKLDDVTVVS
-606 KSIEGYQ
+606 KTIEEYQ
-613 FEKNERLAIIRDLEE
+613 FEKNERNALIRDLEE
-628 SLNQYQGTNNEE
+628 SLNQFQTSNNEE

-653 ELKEELKVLDY
+653 ELKEDLKVLNY
-664 SLELAEKREKKL
+664 SLELADKREKKL
-676 IIELED
+676 ILEIED

-688 KEVEESLS
+688 NEIEQSLT
-696 GNKQKL
+696 GNKQKINIL
-702 ALIEEEL
+702 EEEL
-709 SILTKK
+709 AILNKK

-724 IQLDKLKAFNDERL
+724 IQLDKLKTFNDERL
-738 LDLKTRQEEEISEL
+738 ADLKGRQETEISEL

-778 KEKGVDSKEIKRI
+778 KAKGVDSKEIKKI
-791 DARIKEVQEALKEI
+791 DTRIKDIQDALKEI
-805 EQYSQLVNDYL
+805 EQYSQVVNDYL

-823 DKLPDFIQKKEEFV
+823 DKLPDYIQKKEEYV

-842 LTAELEE
+842 LSAELEE
-849 LARKY
+849 IARKY

-894 YADIIE
+894 YVDIIE

-925 NEEYTA
+925 NEEYGA

-942 FRLENHFNFIIRND
+942 FRLENHFNFVIRND
-956 ATQGEYERFAQNL
+956 ASQGEYERFAQNL
-969 RSFINENKIE
+969 RSFINEAKIE

-1160 SSSDFKVHCIID
+1160 SSTDFKVHCIID

-1207 AHYKFTYQFRREE
+1207 AHYKYTYQFRREE

>member
-1 MGRIGGAKMENVRI
+1 MENNCRI

-20 EINIANVKY
+20 EINISNVKY

-59 SANSRGLGIAASQKT
+59 SANSRGLGISASQKP
-74 FDEHYFRY
+74 FEEHYFRY

-88 YEIRTEEK
+88 YEIATEDK
-96 PFFVIVYRHNKLVF
+96 SFFVMVYRHNKLVF
-110 RFVDAEYNPDFF
+110 RFVDAPFDPDFF
-122 FNENDEALKIKEVI
+122 FTANDEAMKIKEII
-136 AGFDKRGIYVSN
+136 ANLEKRGIYISN

-159 LYGTETDKQLSKF
+159 IYGTETDKQLSKF
-172 YLLKGNEKYQNIP
+172 HLLKGNEKYQNIP

-203 IKDFIANSLTN
+203 IKDFIANSLTS

-238 ETYLKKESQQL
+238 ETYLKKESTQL
-249 MELIDKKYD
+249 IEMIDKKYD

-279 YAETQNETIIK
+279 FAETQNESIRD
-290 ASREKEEELERLAE
+290 ASKKKEEELEILTAE
-304 GNDEQKIR
+304 HETTKENIES
-312 LEEKQKDIR
+312 KQNDIR
-321 EEIGYYDKS
+321 EEIGYYDRT
-330 IREANKKLKEY
+330 IRDANKKLKVY
-341 KELNIEQAVEKNSE
+341 KDQNVEQALEKNQE
-355 RDKLQVEL
+355 REKLQVEL

-375 NVQSI
+375 NVASI
-380 EMKYSSLIEQLRNDK
+380 EMKYSTLIEQLRNDK

-424 NKKDN
+424 NKRDS
-429 ELKQKREDALLELN
+429 ELKQKRDEGIN
-443 AEVTSKQIEFN
+443 EVGSEITAKQIEFN
-454 ELKAEEKV
+454 ELKSEEKV
-462 IRNTRFY
+462 IRTTRFY
-469 ENEIKAHEQEL
+469 EQEIKDLESEL
-480 ADLRAINYKNKS
+480 AELRAVSYKNKS
-492 ERAIKANLVQSNQKE
+492 ERAIKQNMVQTLQRE
-507 WEALEQ
+507 WEALEV
-513 KLKTALSHQIQNT
+513 KLKTSLSNRVNQT
-526 NNEIIRVKTEI
+526 NNEIIKIKNEI
-537 KAIEDKL
+537 KDIEGKL
-544 NVQHDALYGYLEKN
+544 NVQHDAFYGFLEKN
-558 VKDWQNTIGKVVNE
+558 VKNWHNTIGKVVNE
-572 DLLFR
+572 KLLFR
-577 TDLNPSLNT
+577 TDISPEYKQEAADT
-586 EKGVSL
+586 L
-592 YGINLQLDDVQVVS
+592 YGISLNLETVDVVS
-606 KSIEGYQ
+606 KSIEEYQ
-613 FEKNERLAIIRDLEE
+613 FEKNERLVQIRDLEE
-628 SLNQYQGTNNEE
+628 ALNVFQTANNEE

-653 ELKEELKVLDY
+653 EMKEDVKVLTY
-664 SLELAEKREKKL
+664 SLELADKREHKL
-676 IIELED
+676 GSELEE
-682 WKQRAS
+682 WRS
-688 KEVEESLS
+688 KAGIEVEQSLT
-696 GNKQKL
+696 GNRQRL
-702 ALIEEEL
+702 NLIEEEL
-709 SILTKK
+709 AILTKK

-724 IQLDKLKAFNDERL
+724 NQFDKLKAYNEERL
-738 LDLKTRQEEEISEL
+738 AELKERQETEISEL

-759 VKEYEEKETQ
+759 VKEFENKEDELSKEKETNYK
-769 LSSEKESNF
+769 S
-778 KEKGVDSKEIKRI
+778 KGVDSKQLKIVENRMKEI
-791 DARIKEVQEALKEI
+791 QEALKEI
-805 EQYSQLVNDYL
+805 EQYAQIISDYL
-816 KDKRDIF
+816 KDKREIF

-837 KTAND
+837 KSNND
-842 LTAELEE
+842 LTLQLEE
-849 LARKY
+849 TMRKY
-854 NIKRME
+854 TAKRLE
-860 LNKQKRAFDE
+860 LNKQKKAFDE
-870 ELIEFNNGINYF
+870 ELIDFNNGINFYSN
-882 TKNFRETPVYNK
+882 NFRETPVYTK
-894 YADIIE
+894 YSDIIE
-900 RAEPKK
+900 RAEAKR
-906 TNYSVMDLCT
+906 TNYNIMDLCT

-925 NEEYTA
+925 NEEYGA

-942 FRLENHFNFIIRND
+942 FRIDNHFNFVIRND
-956 ATQGEYERFAQNL
+956 ASQGEYERFAQNL

-1040 DSENKVY
+1040 ESDNKVY

-1064 NEGLFNTDFATHKN
+1064 NEGLFNTDFATGQKR
-1078 KEISNRAVKLLE
+1078 EISGRAVKLLE

-1109 FELRFNIKEGMNETG
+1109 FELKFNIKEGMNETG

-1160 SSSDFKVHCIID
+1160 SSKDFKVHCIID

-1207 AHYKFTYQFRREE
+1207 SHYKYTYQFRREE

>member
-1 MGRIGGAKMENVRI
+1 MENVRI

-20 EINIANVKY
+20 EINIASVKY

-59 SANSRGLGIAASQKT
+59 SANSRGLGISASQKP
-74 FDEHYFRY
+74 FEEHYFRY
-82 ENSYLI
+82 ENSYLV
-88 YEIRTEEK
+88 YEISTEDK
-96 PFFVIVYRHNKLVF
+96 PFFVIAYRHNKLVF
-110 RFVDAEYNPDFF
+110 RFVDAAYDPDFF
-122 FNENDEALKIKEVI
+122 FNENDEAMKIKEI
-136 AGFDKRGIYVSN
+136 IQGLEKRGIYISN

-159 LYGTETDKQLSKF
+159 IYGTETDKQLSKF
-172 YLLKGNEKYQNIP
+172 HILKGNEKYQNIP

-195 KSSVDSRF
+195 KSSIDSRF
-203 IKDFIANSLTN
+203 IKDFIANSLSTEN
-214 ESSSIKL
+214 SSIKL

-229 QFNEKYSDI
+229 QFNEKYTDI

-249 MELIDKKYD
+249 IELIDKKYD
-258 QVHMLKGAQM
+258 QVHMLKGSQM

-279 YAETQNETIIK
+279 YAETQNEAIYK
-290 ASREKEEELERLAE
+290 ASRQKEEELDQLGEDHE
-304 GNDEQKIR
+304 TQKTN

-321 EEIGYYDKS
+321 EEIGYYDRT

-341 KELNIEQAVEKNSE
+341 KEKNIEQAVEKNAE
-355 RDKLQVEL
+355 REKLQVEL

-370 ESLTS
+370 DSLTS

-380 EMKYSSLIEQLRNDK
+380 EMKYASLIEQLRNDK

-404 RTSEIFNHY
+404 RTSEVFNHY
-413 NELQLLQKNEY
+413 NELQLLQKNEF
-424 NKKDN
+424 NKKDA
-429 ELKQKREDALLELN
+429 ELKQKREEGLADVN

-454 ELKAEEKV
+454 ELKSEEKV

-469 ENEIKAHEQEL
+469 ENEIKGQETEL
-480 ADLRAINYKNKS
+480 AELRAVSYKNKS
-492 ERAIKANLVQSNQKE
+492 ERAIKQNMVQTIQKE
-507 WEALEQ
+507 WEAQET
-513 KLKTALSHQIQNT
+513 KLKGSLQNQIQKT
-526 NNEIIRVKTEI
+526 NNEIIRLKTEI
-537 KAIEDKL
+537 KQIEDKL
-544 NVQHDALYGYLEKN
+544 NVQADGLYGYLEKN
-558 VKDWQNTIGKVVNE
+558 VKDWHKTIGKVVNE
-572 DLLFR
+572 ELLFR
-577 TDLNPSLNT
+577 TDLSPELSEST
-586 EKGVSL
+586 ESSL
-592 YGINLQLDDVQVVS
+592 YGIKLKLDEVPVVS
-606 KSIEGYQ
+606 KSIEEYQ
-613 FEKNERLAIIRDLEE
+613 FEKNERLAAIRDLEE
-628 SLNQYQGTNNEE
+628 GLAAFQVSNNEE
-640 KMLAADKFGKQLG
+640 KMLAADRFGKQLG
-653 ELKEELKVLDY
+653 ELKEDVKVLSY
-664 SLELAEKREKKL
+664 SLELAEKRERKL
-676 IIELED
+676 IGELED
-682 WKQRAS
+682 WKARAG

-696 GNKQKL
+696 GNRQKL
-702 ALIEEEL
+702 NLIEEEL
-709 SILTKK
+709 SILNKK

-724 IQLDKLKAFNDERL
+724 LQLEKLRVYSDERIAE
-738 LDLKTRQEEEISEL
+738 LKERQETEISEL
-752 EVEKKNQ
+752 EVEKKNH
-759 VKEYEEKETQ
+759 VKEFEEKENE
-769 LSSEKESNF
+769 LSAERESNF
-778 KEKGVDSKEIKRI
+778 KSKGVDSKQIKQI
-791 DARIKEVQEALKEI
+791 DTRIKGLQEALKEI
-805 EQYSQLVNDYL
+805 EQYSQIVSDYL
-816 KDKRDIF
+816 KDKREVF
-823 DKLPDFIQKKEEFV
+823 DKLPDLLQKKEEYV
-837 KTAND
+837 KSAND
-842 LTAELEE
+842 LSAQLEE
-849 LARKY
+849 ASRKY

-860 LNKQKRAFDE
+860 LNKQKRAYDE

-894 YADIIE
+894 YAEIIE

-925 NEEYTA
+925 NEEYGA

-942 FRLENHFNFIIRND
+942 FRLENHFNFVIRND
-956 ATQGEYERFAQNL
+956 ATQAEYERFAQNL

-996 ATKVKELSGQKDKI
+996 ATKVKELSNQQDKI

-1031 IEFIKIRLE
+1031 IEFIKIKLE
-1040 DSENKVY
+1040 ESDNKVY
-1047 KLLKRIQEFREE
+1047 KLLKRIEEFREE

-1064 NEGLFNTDFATHKN
+1064 NEGLFNTDFATGTKN
-1078 KEISNRAVKLLE
+1078 REISNRAVKLLE

-1109 FELRFNIKEGMNETG
+1109 FELKFNIKEGMNETG

-1160 SSSDFKVHCIID
+1160 SSKDFKVHCIID

-1207 AHYKFTYQFRREE
+1207 AHYKYTYQFRREDTG
-1220 NNNVRIFP
+1220 NVRIFP

>member
-1 MGRIGGAKMENVRI
+1 MENVRI

-20 EINIANVKY
+20 EINVASVKY

-59 SANSRGLGIAASQKT
+59 SANSRGLGISASQKP
-74 FDEHYFRY
+74 FEEHYFRY

-88 YEIRTEEK
+88 YEIKTEDK

-110 RFVDAEYNPDFF
+110 RFVDAEYNPDYF
-122 FNENDEALKIKEVI
+122 FNEQDEALKIKEI
-136 AGFDKRGIYVSN
+136 IQGLEKRGIYISN

-159 LYGTETDKQLSKF
+159 IYGTETDKLLSKF
-172 YLLKGNEKYQNIP
+172 HLLKGNEKYQNIP

-195 KSSVDSRF
+195 KSSIDSRF
-203 IKDFIANSLTN
+203 IKDFIANSLSTEN
-214 ESSSIKL
+214 SSIKL

-229 QFNEKYSDI
+229 QFNEKYTDI
-238 ETYLKKESQQL
+238 ETFLKKESQQL
-249 MELIDKKYD
+249 MEFIDKKYD

-279 YAETQNETIIK
+279 YAETQNDTIFK
-290 ASREKEEELERLAE
+290 ASKQKEEELEKLGE
-304 GNDEQKIR
+304 DHETHKDQ

-321 EEIGYYDKS
+321 EEIGYYDRT

-341 KELNIEQAVEKNSE
+341 KEKNIEQAVEKNAE
-355 RDKLQVEL
+355 REKLQVEL

-380 EMKYSSLIEQLRNDK
+380 EMKYSSLIDQLRNDK

-404 RTSEIFNHY
+404 RTSDIFNHY
-413 NELQLLQKNEY
+413 NELQLLQKNEF
-424 NKKDN
+424 NKKDA
-429 ELKQKREDALLELN
+429 ELKQKREDALSETN
-443 AEVTSKQIEFN
+443 AEITAKQIEFN
-454 ELKAEEKV
+454 ELKSEEKV

-469 ENEIKAHEQEL
+469 ENEIKAHEMEL
-480 ADLRAINYKNKS
+480 AELRAVSYKNKS
-492 ERAIKANLVQSNQKE
+492 ERAIKQNMVQTLQKE
-507 WEALEQ
+507 WEALEL
-513 KLKTALSHQIQNT
+513 KLKTSLQNQIQKT

-537 KAIEDKL
+537 RQIEDKL

-558 VKDWQNTIGKVVNE
+558 VKDWHTTIGKVVNE
-572 DLLFR
+572 ELLFR
-577 TDLNPSLNT
+577 TDLEPSLT
-586 EKGVSL
+586 DSKDVSL
-592 YGINLQLDDVQVVS
+592 YGIKLKLDDVSVVS
-606 KSIEGYQ
+606 KSIEVYQ
-613 FEKNERLAIIRDLEE
+613 FEKNERLAAIRDLEE
-628 SLNQYQGTNNEE
+628 AMNQFQVTNNEE
-640 KMLAADKFGKQLG
+640 KMLAADKYGKQLG
-653 ELKEELKVLDY
+653 ELKEEVKVLAY
-664 SLELAEKREKKL
+664 SLELADKREKKL
-676 IIELED
+676 IAELED
-682 WKQRAS
+682 WKARAS

-696 GNKQKL
+696 GNRQRL
-702 ALIEEEL
+702 NIIEEEL
-709 SILTKK
+709 AILNKK
-715 KNNLLNDFN
+715 KNNLLDDFHL
-724 IQLDKLKAFNDERL
+724 QFEKLRVFNEERL
-738 LDLKTRQEEEISEL
+738 ADLKSRQETEISEL

-759 VKEYEEKETQ
+759 VKEFEQKEAE
-769 LSSEKESNF
+769 LSAEKESNF
-778 KEKGVDSKEIKRI
+778 KSKGVDSKQIKQI
-791 DARIKEVQEALKEI
+791 DNRIKELQEALKEI
-805 EQYSQLVNDYL
+805 EQYSQIVSDYL
-816 KDKRDIF
+816 KDKREIF
-823 DKLPDFIQKKEEFV
+823 DKLPDLIQKKDEYV
-837 KTAND
+837 RSAND
-842 LTAELEE
+842 LSNQLEE
-849 LARKY
+849 ATRKY
-854 NIKRME
+854 NLKRME

-894 YADIIE
+894 YAEIIE

-925 NEEYTA
+925 NEEYGA

-942 FRLENHFNFIIRND
+942 FRLDNHFNFMIRHD
-956 ATQGEYERFAQNL
+956 ATQAEYERFAQNL
-969 RSFINENKIE
+969 RSFINEHKIE

-996 ATKVKELSGQKDKI
+996 ATKVKELSNQQDKI
-1010 QHIITLIAEDFKKA
+1010 QHIISLIAEDFKKA

-1031 IEFIKIRLE
+1031 IEFIKIKLE
-1040 DSENKVY
+1040 ESDNKVY
-1047 KLLKRIQEFREE
+1047 KLLKRIEEFREE

-1064 NEGLFNTDFATHKN
+1064 NEGLFNTDFATGTKSR
-1078 KEISNRAVKLLE
+1078 EISNRAVKLLE

-1109 FELRFNIKEGMNETG
+1109 FELKFNIKEGMNETG

-1160 SSSDFKVHCIID
+1160 SSKDFKVHCIID

-1207 AHYKFTYQFRREE
+1207 SHYKYTYQFRRED
-1220 NNNVRIFP
+1220 NGNVRIFP
-1228 SIVTEVEA
+1228 SIVTEVQA

>member
-1 MGRIGGAKMENVRI
+1 METNCRI

-20 EINIANVKY
+20 EINISNVKY

-59 SANSRGLGIAASQKT
+59 SANSRGLGISASQKP
-74 FDEHYFRY
+74 FEEHYFRY

-88 YEIRTEEK
+88 YEIATEDK
-96 PFFVIVYRHNKLVF
+96 AFFVMVYRHNKLVF
-110 RFVDAEYNPDFF
+110 RFVDAPYNPDFF
-122 FNENDEALKIKEVI
+122 FTANDEAMKIKEI
-136 AGFDKRGIYVSN
+136 IGNLEKRGIYISN

-159 LYGTETDKQLSKF
+159 IYGTETDKQLSKF
-172 YLLKGNEKYQNIP
+172 HLLKGNEKYQNIP

-203 IKDFIANSLTN
+203 IKDFIANSLTT

-249 MELIDKKYD
+249 IELIDKKYD

-279 YAETQNETIIK
+279 FAETQNESIRE
-290 ASREKEEELERLAE
+290 ASKKKEEELDVLTAE
-304 GNDEQKIR
+304 HETLKENIES
-312 LEEKQKDIR
+312 KQNDIR
-321 EEIGYYDKS
+321 EEIGYYDRT
-330 IREANKKLKEY
+330 IRDANKKLKAY
-341 KELNIEQAVEKNSE
+341 KEQNVEEALEKNQE
-355 RDKLQVEL
+355 REKLQVEL

-375 NVQSI
+375 NVASI
-380 EMKYSSLIEQLRNDK
+380 EMKYSTLIEQLRNDK
-395 TAYINKINS
+395 SAYINKINS

-424 NKKDN
+424 NKRDA
-429 ELKQKREDALLELN
+429 ELKQKRDESLGEVN
-443 AEVTSKQIEFN
+443 SEVTAKQIEFN
-454 ELKAEEKV
+454 ELKSEEKV
-462 IRNTRFY
+462 IRTTRFY
-469 ENEIKAHEQEL
+469 EQEIKDLESEL
-480 ADLRAINYKNKS
+480 AELRAVSYKNKS
-492 ERAIKANLVQSNQKE
+492 ERAIKQNMVQTLQRE
-507 WEALEQ
+507 WEALEL
-513 KLKTALSHQIQNT
+513 KLKSSLSNRVNQT
-526 NNEIIRVKTEI
+526 NNEIIKLKNEI
-537 KAIEDKL
+537 KDIEGKL
-544 NVQHDALYGYLEKN
+544 NVQHDAFYGFLEKN
-558 VKDWQNTIGKVVNE
+558 VKNWHNTIGKVVNE
-572 DLLFR
+572 KLLFR
-577 TDLNPSLNT
+577 TDITPEMKQET
-586 EKGVSL
+586 ADTL
-592 YGINLQLDDVQVVS
+592 YGISLNLETVEVVS
-606 KSIEGYQ
+606 KSIEEYQ
-613 FEKNERLAIIRDLEE
+613 FEKNERLAAIRDLEE
-628 SLNQYQGTNNEE
+628 ALNGFQTANNEE

-653 ELKEELKVLDY
+653 EMKEDVKVLTY
-664 SLELAEKREKKL
+664 SLELADKREHKL
-676 IIELED
+676 GSELEE
-682 WKQRAS
+682 WRHKAGV
-688 KEVEESLS
+688 EVEQSLT
-696 GNKQKL
+696 GNRQRL
-702 ALIEEEL
+702 NIIEEEL
-709 SILTKK
+709 TLLNKK
-715 KNNLLNDFN
+715 KNNLLADFDN
-724 IQLDKLKAFNDERL
+724 QFNKLKVYNDERL
-738 LDLKTRQEEEISEL
+738 AELKERQETEISEL

-759 VKEYEEKETQ
+759 VKDYENKEDELSKEKDT
-769 LSSEKESNF
+769 NF
-778 KEKGVDSKEIKRI
+778 KSKGVDAKQLKGVENRMKEI
-791 DARIKEVQEALKEI
+791 QEALKEI
-805 EQYSQLVNDYL
+805 EQYAQIVSDYL
-816 KDKRDIF
+816 KDKREIF
-823 DKLPDFIQKKEEFV
+823 DKMPDFIQKKEEFV
-837 KTAND
+837 KSNND
-842 LTAELEE
+842 LTTQVEE
-849 LARKY
+849 ATRKF
-854 NIKRME
+854 NTKRMD

-870 ELIEFNNGINYF
+870 ELIDFNNGINFYSN
-882 TKNFRETPVYNK
+882 NFRETPVYTK
-894 YADIIE
+894 YSDIIE
-900 RAEPKK
+900 RAEAKR
-906 TNYSVMDLCT
+906 TNYNIMDLCT

-925 NEEYTA
+925 NEEYGA

-942 FRLENHFNFIIRND
+942 FKIDNHFNFIIRND
-956 ATQGEYERFAQNL
+956 ASQGEYERFAQNL

-1040 DSENKVY
+1040 ESDNKVY

-1064 NEGLFNTDFATHKN
+1064 NEGLFNTDFATGQKR
-1078 KEISNRAVKLLE
+1078 EISGRAVKLLD
-1090 QLRSAIKEQEQE
+1090 QLSSAIKEQEQE

-1109 FELRFNIKEGMNETG
+1109 FELKFNIKEGMNETG

-1160 SSSDFKVHCIID
+1160 SSKDFKVHCIID

-1207 AHYKFTYQFRREE
+1207 SHYKYTYQFRREE

>member
-1 MGRIGGAKMENVRI
+1 MENNCRI

-29 ADIELS
+29 TDLELS

-59 SANSRGLGIAASQKT
+59 SANSRGLGIAPSQKP
-74 FDEHYFRY
+74 FDEHYFRN
-82 ENSYLI
+82 ENSYLV
-88 YEIRTEEK
+88 YEIRTEDK

-110 RFVDAEYNPDFF
+110 RFVDAEYSPDYF
-122 FNENDEALKIKEVI
+122 FNENDEALKMKDIV
-136 AGFDKRGIYVSN
+136 AGFDKRGIYISN

-195 KSSVDSRF
+195 KSSIDSRF
-203 IKDFIANSLTN
+203 IKDFIANSLTTEN
-214 ESSSIKL
+214 SSIKL

-238 ETYLKKESQQL
+238 ETYLKKETQQL
-249 MELIDKKYD
+249 IEFIDKKYD

-290 ASREKEEELERLAE
+290 ASREKEEEIEKLAE
-304 GNDEQKIR
+304 ANDEQKTH

-341 KELNIEQAVEKNSE
+341 KDKNIDQAVEKNAE
-355 RDKLQVEL
+355 REKLQVDL

-380 EMKYSSLIEQLRNDK
+380 EMKYSSLIDQLRNDK
-395 TAYINKINS
+395 TAYVNKINS

-413 NELQLLQKNEY
+413 NELQLLQKNEF
-424 NKKDN
+424 NKKDA
-429 ELKQKREDALLELN
+429 ELKQKREDALTDLN

-469 ENEIKAHEQEL
+469 ENEIKAQETEL
-480 ADLRAINYKNKS
+480 AELRAINYKNKS
-492 ERAIKANLVQSNQKE
+492 ERAIKTNLVQTNQKE
-507 WEALEQ
+507 WENLEQ
-513 KLKTALSHQIQNT
+513 KLKTASAHQIQKT
-526 NNEIIRVKTEI
+526 NNEIIRVKNEI
-537 KAIEDKL
+537 KAIEEKL

-558 VKDWQNTIGKVVNE
+558 VKDWHTTIGKVVNE

-577 TDLNPSLNT
+577 TDLDP
-586 EKGVSL
+586 KIIADKAFSL
-592 YGINLQLDDVQVVS
+592 YGVTLKLDDVKVVS
-606 KSIEGYQ
+606 KTIEEYQ
-613 FEKNERLAIIRDLEE
+613 FEKNERNAIIRDLEE
-628 SLNQYQGTNNEE
+628 SLNQFQTSNNEE

-653 ELKEELKVLDY
+653 ELKEDLKVLNY
-664 SLELAEKREKKL
+664 SLELADKREKKL
-676 IIELED
+676 ILEIED

-688 KEVEESLS
+688 TEIEQSLS
-696 GNKQKL
+696 GNKQKINI
-702 ALIEEEL
+702 IEEEL
-709 SILTKK
+709 AILNKK

-724 IQLDKLKAFNDERL
+724 TQFDKLKIFNDERL
-738 LDLKTRQEEEISEL
+738 ADLKGRQETEISEL

-791 DARIKEVQEALKEI
+791 DARIKELQDALKEI
-805 EQYSQLVNDYL
+805 EQYSQVVNDYL

-823 DKLPDFIQKKEEFV
+823 DKLPDFIQKKEEYV

-842 LTAELEE
+842 LSTELEE
-849 LARKY
+849 IARKY

-894 YADIIE
+894 YVDIIE

-925 NEEYTA
+925 NEEYGA

-942 FRLENHFNFIIRND
+942 FRLENHFNFVIRND
-956 ATQGEYERFAQNL
+956 ASQGEYERFAQNL
-969 RSFINENKIE
+969 RSFINEAKIE

-996 ATKVKELSGQKDKI
+996 ATKVKELSGQKEKI

-1160 SSSDFKVHCIID
+1160 NSTDFKVHCIID

-1207 AHYKFTYQFRREE
+1207 AHYKYTYQFRREE

>member
-1 MGRIGGAKMENVRI
+1 MENSRI

-59 SANSRGLGIAASQKT
+59 SANSRGLGISASQKP
-74 FDEHYFRY
+74 FEEHYFRY
-82 ENSYLI
+82 ENSYLV
-88 YEIRTEEK
+88 YEIATEEN

-110 RFVDAEYNPDFF
+110 RFVDAAYNPDFF
-122 FNENDEALKIKEVI
+122 FTANDEAMKIKEII
-136 AGFDKRGIYVSN
+136 ANIEKRGVYISN

-159 LYGTETDKQLSKF
+159 IYGTETDKQLSRF
-172 YLLKGNEKYQNIP
+172 HLLKGNEKYSNIP

-195 KSSVDSRF
+195 KSSIDSRF
-203 IKDFIANSLTN
+203 IKDFIANSLSTEN
-214 ESSSIKL
+214 SSIRL

-238 ETYLKKESQQL
+238 EIYLKKETQQL
-249 MELIDKKYD
+249 IELIDKKYD

-279 YAETQNETIIK
+279 FAETQNEAIRE
-290 ASREKEEELERLAE
+290 ASKKKEEELAQLTASHEEYKEQIE
-304 GNDEQKIR
+304 GRQNDV
-312 LEEKQKDIR
+312 R
-321 EEIGYYDKS
+321 EEIGYYDRT

-341 KELNIEQAVEKNSE
+341 KEKNIDVAVEKNAE
-355 RDKLQVEL
+355 REKLQVEL

-370 ESLTS
+370 GSLTS
-375 NVQSI
+375 NVASI
-380 EMKYSSLIEQLRNDK
+380 ELKYSSLIEQLRNDK
-395 TAYINKINS
+395 ASYINKINS

-413 NELQLLQKNEY
+413 NELQLLQKNEF
-424 NKKDN
+424 NKRDA
-429 ELKQKREDALLELN
+429 ELKQKREE
-443 AEVTSKQIEFN
+443 EVADVNQEITAKQIEFN
-454 ELKAEEKV
+454 AMKSEEKV

-469 ENEIKAHEQEL
+469 ETEIKALEHEL
-480 ADLRAINYKNKS
+480 AELRAVSYKNKS
-492 ERAIKANLVQSNQKE
+492 ERAIKQNMVQTLQRE

-513 KLKTALSHQIQNT
+513 KLKSSLSNRVNQT
-526 NNEIIRVKTEI
+526 NNEIIRIKNEI
-537 KAIEDKL
+537 REIEEKL
-544 NVQHDALYGYLEKN
+544 NVQNDAFYGFLEKN
-558 VKDWQNTIGKVVNE
+558 VKHWHTTIGKVVNE
-572 DLLFR
+572 KLLFR
-577 TDLNPSLNT
+577 TDLTPELKEETANT
-586 EKGVSL
+586 L
-592 YGINLQLDDVQVVS
+592 YGISLNLEPVDVVS
-606 KSIEGYQ
+606 KSIEEYQ
-613 FEKNERLAIIRDLEE
+613 FEKNERLAQIRDLEE
-628 SLNQYQGTNNEE
+628 SLNVFQVTNNEE
-640 KMLAADKFGKQLG
+640 KMLAADKYGKQLG
-653 ELKEELKVLDY
+653 EMKEDVKVLSY
-664 SLELAEKREKKL
+664 SLELADKREQKL
-676 IIELED
+676 ASELED
-682 WKQRAS
+682 WANRAG
-688 KEVEESLS
+688 KEVEESLT
-696 GNKQKL
+696 GNRQRL
-702 ALIEEEL
+702 NIIEEEL
-709 SILTKK
+709 SILNKK

-724 IQLDKLKAFNDERL
+724 NQLEKLKSFSNERL
-738 LDLKTRQEEEISEL
+738 AELKERQETEISEL
-752 EVEKKNQ
+752 EVEKKNH
-759 VKEYEEKETQ
+759 VKEFEDKEDELTKEKD
-769 LSSEKESNF
+769 SNF
-778 KEKGVDSKEIKRI
+778 KSKGVDAKQLRLVEDRMKELQ
-791 DARIKEVQEALKEI
+791 AALKEI
-805 EQYSQLVNDYL
+805 EQYAQIVSDYL
-816 KDKRDIF
+816 KDKREIF
-823 DKLPDFIQKKEEFV
+823 DKLPDLIQKKEEFV
-837 KTAND
+837 KSNND
-842 LTAELEE
+842 LGAQVEE
-849 LARKY
+849 ATRKY
-854 NIKRME
+854 NMRRLE
-860 LNKQKRAFDE
+860 LNKEKRAFDE
-870 ELIEFNNGINYF
+870 ELIDFNNGINFYSN
-882 TKNFRETPVYNK
+882 NFRETPVYSK

-900 RAEPKK
+900 RAEPRR
-906 TNYSVMDLCT
+906 TNYNIMDLCT

-925 NEEYTA
+925 NEEYGA

-942 FRLENHFNFIIRND
+942 FRIDNHFNFVIRND
-956 ATQGEYERFAQNL
+956 ASQGEYERFAQNL

-1010 QHIITLIAEDFKKA
+1010 QHIIALIAEDFKKA

-1040 DSENKVY
+1040 ESDNKVY
-1047 KLLKRIQEFREE
+1047 RLLKRIQEFREE

-1064 NEGLFNTDFATHKN
+1064 NEGLFNTDFATGQKR
-1078 KEISNRAVKLLE
+1078 EISGRAVKLLE
-1090 QLRSAIKEQEQE
+1090 QLRNAIKEQEQE

-1109 FELRFNIKEGMNETG
+1109 FELKFNIKEGMNETG

-1160 SSSDFKVHCIID
+1160 SSKEFKVHCIID

-1186 RFAKNRNIMMI
+1186 RFARNRNIMMI

-1207 AHYKFTYQFRREE
+1207 SHYKYTYQFRREE

>member
-1 MGRIGGAKMENVRI
+1 MENNCRI

-29 ADIELS
+29 TDLELS

-59 SANSRGLGIAASQKT
+59 SANSRGLGIAPSQKP
-74 FDEHYFRY
+74 FDEHYFRN

-88 YEIRTEEK
+88 YEIRTEDK

-110 RFVDAEYNPDFF
+110 RFVDAEYSPDYF
-122 FNENDEALKIKEVI
+122 FNENDEALKMKDIV
-136 AGFDKRGIYVSN
+136 AGFDKRGIYISN
-148 QIDTFERYRNI
+148 QIDTFERYRNV

-195 KSSVDSRF
+195 KSSIDSRF
-203 IKDFIANSLTN
+203 IKDFIANSLTTEN
-214 ESSSIKL
+214 SSIKL

-238 ETYLKKESQQL
+238 ETYLKKETQQL
-249 MELIDKKYD
+249 IEFIDKKYD

-290 ASREKEEELERLAE
+290 ASREKEEEIEKLAE
-304 GNDEQKIR
+304 GNEEQKTH

-341 KELNIEQAVEKNSE
+341 KDKNIDQAVEKNAE
-355 RDKLQVEL
+355 REKLQVDL

-395 TAYINKINS
+395 TAYVNKINS

-413 NELQLLQKNEY
+413 NELQLLQKNEF

-429 ELKQKREDALLELN
+429 ELKQKREDALTDLN

-469 ENEIKAHEQEL
+469 ENEIKAQETEL
-480 ADLRAINYKNKS
+480 AELRAINYKNKS
-492 ERAIKANLVQSNQKE
+492 ERAIKTNLVQTNQKE
-507 WEALEQ
+507 WENLEQ
-513 KLKTALSHQIQNT
+513 KLKTASAHQIQKT
-526 NNEIIRVKTEI
+526 NNEIIRVKNEI
-537 KAIEDKL
+537 KAIEEKL

-558 VKDWQNTIGKVVNE
+558 VKDWHTTIGKVVNE

-577 TDLNPSLNT
+577 TDLDP
-586 EKGVSL
+586 KIIADKAFSL
-592 YGINLQLDDVQVVS
+592 YGVTLKLDDVQVVS
-606 KSIEGYQ
+606 KTIEEYQ
-613 FEKNERLAIIRDLEE
+613 FEKNERNVIIRDLEE
-628 SLNQYQGTNNEE
+628 SLNQFQTSNNEE

-653 ELKEELKVLDY
+653 ELKEDLKVLNY
-664 SLELAEKREKKL
+664 SLELADKREKKL
-676 IIELED
+676 ILEIED

-688 KEVEESLS
+688 TEIEQSLS
-696 GNKQKL
+696 GNKQKINI
-702 ALIEEEL
+702 IEEEL
-709 SILTKK
+709 AILNKK

-724 IQLDKLKAFNDERL
+724 TQFDKLKIFNDERL
-738 LDLKTRQEEEISEL
+738 ADLKGRQETEISEL

-759 VKEYEEKETQ
+759 VKEYE
-769 LSSEKESNF
+769 EKESNF

-791 DARIKEVQEALKEI
+791 DARIKELQDALKEI
-805 EQYSQLVNDYL
+805 EQYSQVVNDYL

-823 DKLPDFIQKKEEFV
+823 DKLPDFIQKKEEYV

-842 LTAELEE
+842 LSTELEE
-849 LARKY
+849 IARKY

-894 YADIIE
+894 YVDIIE

-925 NEEYTA
+925 NEEYGA

-942 FRLENHFNFIIRND
+942 FRLENHFNFVIRND
-956 ATQGEYERFAQNL
+956 ASQGEYERFAQNL
-969 RSFINENKIE
+969 RSFINEAKIE

-1160 SSSDFKVHCIID
+1160 SSTDFKVHCIID

-1207 AHYKFTYQFRREE
+1207 AHYKYTYQFRREE

>member
-1 MGRIGGAKMENVRI
+1 MDNCRI

-20 EINIANVKY
+20 QINIANVKY
-29 ADIELS
+29 TDLELS

-59 SANSRGLGIAASQKT
+59 SANTRGLGISPSQKP
-74 FDEHYFRY
+74 FDEHYFKF

-88 YEIRTEEK
+88 YEIRTEDK

-110 RFVDAEYNPDFF
+110 RFVDAEYSPDFF

-136 AGFDKRGIYVSN
+136 SGFDKRGVFYSG

-159 LYGTETDKQLSKF
+159 LYGTETDKSLTKF
-172 YLLKGNEKYQNIP
+172 HLLKGNEKYQNIP

-195 KSSVDSRF
+195 KSSIDSRF
-203 IKDFIANSLTN
+203 IKDFIANSLSTEN
-214 ESSSIKL
+214 SSIKL
-221 EQVERQLR
+221 EQVDRQLR

-238 ETYLKKESQQL
+238 ETYLKKETQQL
-249 MELIDKKYD
+249 IEFIDKKYD

-279 YAETQNETIIK
+279 YAETQNETVIK
-290 ASREKEEELERLAE
+290 ASQAKQEELDKITEAH
-304 GNDEQKIR
+304 DDQKIA
-312 LEEKQKDIR
+312 LEEKQKDVR
-321 EEIGYYDKS
+321 EEIGYYDRT

-341 KELNIEQAVEKNSE
+341 KEKNIDEAVGKNAE
-355 RDKLQVEL
+355 RDKLQVEY

-380 EMKYSSLIEQLRNDK
+380 EMKYASLVEQLRNDK
-395 TAYINKINS
+395 TAYVNKINS
-404 RTSEIFNHY
+404 KTSEIFNHY

-424 NKKDN
+424 SKKDV
-429 ELKQKREDALLELN
+429 ELKQKREEALTEIN
-443 AEVTSKQIEFN
+443 ADITTKQIEFN

-469 ENEIKAHEQEL
+469 ETEIKAQETEL

-492 ERAIKANLVQSNQKE
+492 ELAIKNNLVQSNQKE
-507 WEALEQ
+507 WENLELR
-513 KLKTALSHQIQNT
+513 LKTSLNNQIQIT

-537 KAIEDKL
+537 KAIEEKL

-558 VKDWQNTIGKVVNE
+558 VKDWHTTIGKVVNE
-572 DLLFR
+572 ELLFR
-577 TDLNPSLNT
+577 TDLNPSKADD
-586 EKGVSL
+586 KGLSM
-592 YGINLQLDDVQVVS
+592 YGISLKLDDVKVVS
-606 KSIEGYQ
+606 KTIEEYQ

-628 SLNQYQGTNNEE
+628 SLNQFQGTNTEE

-653 ELKEELKVLDY
+653 ELKEDLKVLTY

-676 IIELED
+676 ILELED

-688 KEVEESLS
+688 KEVEESLT
-696 GNKQKL
+696 GNKQKVN
-702 ALIEEEL
+702 LIEEEL
-709 SILTKK
+709 AILNKK

-724 IQLDKLKAFNDERL
+724 TQLDKLKAFNDERL
-738 LDLKTRQEEEISEL
+738 ADLKGRQETEISEL

-759 VKEYEEKETQ
+759 VKEYEEKETE
-769 LSSEKESNF
+769 LSNEKETNF
-778 KEKGVDSKEIKRI
+778 KAKGVDSKEIKRI
-791 DARIKEVQEALKEI
+791 DAKIKELQDALKEI
-805 EQYSQLVNDYL
+805 DQYSQVVSDYL
-816 KDKRDIF
+816 KDKREIF
-823 DKLPDFIQKKEEFV
+823 DKLPDLIQKKEEYV

-842 LTAELEE
+842 LTNELEE
-849 LARKY
+849 ISRKF

-860 LNKQKRAFDE
+860 LNKQKRAFEE

-882 TKNFRETPVYNK
+882 TKNFRETPVFNK
-894 YADIIE
+894 YADIID

-937 EFAGK
+937 EFSGK
-942 FRLENHFNFIIRND
+942 FRIDNHFNFIIRND

-1024 EFEESKL
+1024 EFEQSKL

-1040 DSENKVY
+1040 ESDNKVY

-1078 KEISNRAVKLLE
+1078 REISNRAVKLLD
-1090 QLRSAIKEQEQE
+1090 QLRTAIKEQEQE

-1109 FELRFNIKEGMNETG
+1109 FELKFNIKEGLNETG

-1138 ILVKAII
+1138 VLVKAII

-1160 SSSDFKVHCIID
+1160 SSSDFRVHCIID

-1186 RFAKNRNIMMI
+1186 RFAKDRNIMMI

-1207 AHYKFTYQFRREE
+1207 AHYKYTYQFRREE